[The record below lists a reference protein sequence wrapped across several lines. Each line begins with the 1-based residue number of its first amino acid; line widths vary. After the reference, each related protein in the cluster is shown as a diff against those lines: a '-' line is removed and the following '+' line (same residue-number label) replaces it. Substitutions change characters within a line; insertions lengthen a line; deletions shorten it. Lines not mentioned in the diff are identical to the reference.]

1 MELFKIFGRIALKGQ
16 DQVDRELDQT
26 STNAEK
32 TQEKISKAFSELGKA
47 ILKHNKDVSE
57 SNTST
62 GKSLSQ
68 IAEETGKTV
77 NQLKSEV
84 AKAASEYRK
93 QGMNASD
100 AMKKAYSDIGYVAGE
115 THKKVDKHLDDTKNK
130 SEETKEKMQSVF
142 SSIGNG
148 ALALSKTIGKISL
161 AAASVAATATAAL
174 VKSAVTAYADYEQLV
189 GGVETLFKD
198 SASEVQKYAA
208 NAYQTAGL
216 SANEYMETVT
226 GFSASLLQSLDG
238 DTKAAAEKANVAIT
252 DMSDNANKMGTSM
265 ESIQNAYQ
273 GFAKQ
278 NYTMLDNLKLGYGG
292 TKEEMQRLLEDA
304 EKLSGQ
310 KFDLSSYADIV
321 DAIHVVQKEMGIS
334 GITAEEAAEAV
345 KNGSMTQEEA
355 FNAMGTT
362 AKEAA
367 TTIQGSVNMTK
378 AAWQNLVVG
387 IADDTQDF
395 DVLVNNFVDSV
406 TTAGENILPR
416 VEIALKGVGTLVEKL
431 APVIAKTVP
440 NIVSTTLPSMIKAGT
455 SMIRALLDGLLKAV
469 PELIPCFKDIINQLI
484 EVIVDNLPLIIEAA
498 VTIAGAIVSGL
509 VEALP
514 DILTAGIQLIQ
525 SLAQGLTNGIPNIL
539 STAITIV
546 AKLASTLIQNIPQL
560 VQTGLSLLL
569 GLVQGILQA
578 IPQLLQELPGI
589 ITQMVETI
597 LSCIPLIIECGIELL
612 TSLVDALPQ
621 IIQSIVAVL
630 PQIINGIIETLL
642 GHINEIIQAG
652 IKLLVAL
659 IDALPQIIDTICKAL
674 PQIIEGITGALLDH
688 IGDIIA
694 AGVDLFMALVT
705 NLPQIIANIAG
716 KVPQIIASIV
726 IAIGQC
732 LGEMWEAGKRLM
744 NNLWQG
750 LKDVA
755 PSISSWFK
763 DFLHDLF
770 IQDVNVQVDTS
781 SLKSS
786 ATAKITNKSTSARK
800 HAKGGVVE
808 KGEIALL
815 EGDGAEAVVPL
826 HQNRMWIS
834 RVAQDMKNALD
845 YGQSSS
851 GSKNDN
857 ALLELIYEL
866 LERLPDLI
874 LRGMESLNLKVDKR
888 ELARMI
894 REVTTT

>member
-16 DQVDRELDQT
+16 AETEDGLD
-26 STNAEK
+26 SVA
-32 TQEKISKAFSELGKA
+32 GKA
-47 ILKHNKDVSE
+47 SGVGQALLKGIG
-57 SNTST
+57 TF
-62 GKSLSQ
+62 
-68 IAEETGKTV
+68 
-77 NQLKSEV
+77 
-84 AKAASEYRK
+84 AKW
-93 QGMNASD
+93 G
-100 AMKKAYSDIGYVAGE
+100 
-115 THKKVDKHLDDTKNK
+115 
-130 SEETKEKMQSVF
+130 
-142 SSIGNG
+142 
-148 ALALSKTIGKISL
+148 
-161 AAASVAATATAAL
+161 AAAATAAATATAAL
-174 VKSAVTAYADYEQLV
+174 VKSAVTAYSDYEQLV

-321 DAIHVVQKEMGIS
+321 DAIHVVQTEMGI
-334 GITAEEAAEAV
+334 T
-345 KNGSMTQEEA
+345 
-355 FNAMGTT
+355 GTT

-395 DVLVNNFVDSV
+395 DVLVNNFVESV
-406 TTAGENILPR
+406 TTAGNNILPR

-431 APVIAKTVP
+431 APIIAKTVP

-469 PELIPCFKDIINQLI
+469 PELIPCFKNIVNQLI
-484 EVIVDNLPLIIEAA
+484 SVIVTNLPMILNAA

-514 DILTAGIQLIQ
+514 DILDAGIELIQ
-525 SLAQGLTNGIPNIL
+525 SLAQGLTNGIPTIL

-546 AKLASTLIQNIPQL
+546 SQLASTLIQNVPQI
-560 VQTGLSLLL
+560 VQTGIQLLL
-569 GLVQGILQA
+569 GLANGILQA
-578 IPQLLQELPGI
+578 VPQLLQELPGI
-589 ITQMVETI
+589 ITQMVENI
-597 LSCIPLIIECGIELL
+597 LSSIPMIIECGIELL

-621 IIQSIVAVL
+621 IINTIVSVL
-630 PQIINGIIETLL
+630 PEIISSIIEALL
-642 GHINEIIQAG
+642 SHIDEIIQAG
-652 IKLLVAL
+652 VKLLVAL

-674 PQIIEGITGALLDH
+674 PQIIEAITGALLEHLDDM
-688 IGDIIA
+688 IY
-694 AGVDLFMALVT
+694 AGVDLFMALIT
-705 NLPQIIANIAG
+705 NLAEIKNALASKMPE
-716 KVPQIIASIV
+716 IIASIV
-726 IAIGQC
+726 RAIGEC

-744 NNLWQG
+744 NKLWQG
-750 LKDVA
+750 LKEVA
-755 PSISSWFK
+755 PNIASWFK
-763 DFLHDLF
+763 DFLHNLF

-874 LRGMESLNLKVDKR
+874 LEGMESVNMKVDKR
-888 ELARMI
+888 EFARMVK
-894 REVTTT
+894 EVTAT

>member
-16 DQVDRELDQT
+16 AETEDGLD
-26 STNAEK
+26 SVA
-32 TQEKISKAFSELGKA
+32 GKA
-47 ILKHNKDVSE
+47 SGVGQVLLKGIG
-57 SNTST
+57 TF
-62 GKSLSQ
+62 
-68 IAEETGKTV
+68 
-77 NQLKSEV
+77 
-84 AKAASEYRK
+84 AKW
-93 QGMNASD
+93 G
-100 AMKKAYSDIGYVAGE
+100 
-115 THKKVDKHLDDTKNK
+115 
-130 SEETKEKMQSVF
+130 
-142 SSIGNG
+142 
-148 ALALSKTIGKISL
+148 
-161 AAASVAATATAAL
+161 AAAATAAATATAAL
-174 VKSAVTAYADYEQLV
+174 VKSAVTAYSDYEQLV

-321 DAIHVVQKEMGIS
+321 DAIHVVQTEMGI
-334 GITAEEAAEAV
+334 T
-345 KNGSMTQEEA
+345 
-355 FNAMGTT
+355 GTT

-525 SLAQGLTNGIPNIL
+525 SLAQGLTNGIPTIL

-546 AKLASTLIQNIPQL
+546 SKLASTYLENVPQLIQ
-560 VQTGLSLLL
+560 TGIQLLL
-569 GLVQGILQA
+569 GLVKGILQA
-578 IPQLLQELPGI
+578 VPQLLQELPGI
-589 ITQMVETI
+589 ITQMVENI
-597 LSCIPLIIECGIELL
+597 LSCIPMIIECGIELL

-630 PQIINGIIETLL
+630 PQIISSIIGALL
-642 GHINEIIQAG
+642 SHIDEIIQAG

-659 IDALPQIIDTICKAL
+659 VDALPEIILTICEAL
-674 PQIIEGITGALLDH
+674 PQIIEAITSTLIDH
-688 IGDIIA
+688 LGDIVE
-694 AGVDLFMALVT
+694 AGVELFMALVT
-705 NLPQIIANIAG
+705 NLPQIIVDIAG
-716 KVPQIIASIV
+716 KVPQIIAGIV
-726 IAIGQC
+726 AAIGMS
-732 LGEMWEAGKRLM
+732 LREMVSAGKQIMLK
-744 NNLWQG
+744 LWEG
-750 LKDVA
+750 MKAIAPDIAAWTKEFVKSIFTLNINVGGVA
-755 PSISSWFK
+755 QNIANK
-763 DFLHDLF
+763 AA
-770 IQDVNVQVDTS
+770 Q
-781 SLKSS
+781 
-786 ATAKITNKSTSARK
+786 ATGSGNTGSFTARK

-874 LRGMESLNLKVDKR
+874 LEGIESVNMKVDKR
-888 ELARMI
+888 EFARMVK
-894 REVTTT
+894 EVTAT

>member
-16 DQVDRELDQT
+16 QETEDGLD
-26 STNAEK
+26 SV
-32 TQEKISKAFSELGKA
+32 SGKA
-47 ILKHNKDVSE
+47 SKVGDVFLKGIG
-57 SNTST
+57 T
-62 GKSLSQ
+62 
-68 IAEETGKTV
+68 IAKWG
-77 NQLKSEV
+77 V
-84 AKAASEYRK
+84 A
-93 QGMNASD
+93 
-100 AMKKAYSDIGYVAGE
+100 
-115 THKKVDKHLDDTKNK
+115 T
-130 SEETKEKMQSVF
+130 
-142 SSIGNG
+142 
-148 ALALSKTIGKISL
+148 
-161 AAASVAATATAAL
+161 ASVAATATAAL
-174 VKSAVTAYADYEQLV
+174 VKSAVTAYSDYEQLV

-304 EKLSGQ
+304 EKLSCQ

-321 DAIHVVQKEMGIS
+321 DAIHVVQTEMGI
-334 GITAEEAAEAV
+334 T
-345 KNGSMTQEEA
+345 
-355 FNAMGTT
+355 GTT

-378 AAWQNLVVG
+378 ASWQNLVVG

-395 DVLVNNFVDSV
+395 DVLVNNFVESV
-406 TTAGENILPR
+406 TTAGNNILPR

-469 PELIPCFKDIINQLI
+469 PELIPCFKNIVNQLI
-484 EVIVDNLPLIIEAA
+484 SVIVTNLPMILNAA

-514 DILTAGIQLIQ
+514 DILDAGIELIQ
-525 SLAQGLTNGIPNIL
+525 SLAQGLTNGIPTIL

-546 AKLASTLIQNIPQL
+546 SQLASTLIQNVPQI
-560 VQTGLSLLL
+560 VQTGIQLLL
-569 GLVQGILQA
+569 GLANGILQA
-578 IPQLLQELPGI
+578 VPQLLQELPGI
-589 ITQMVETI
+589 ITQMVENI
-597 LSCIPLIIECGIELL
+597 LSCIPMIIECGIELL

-630 PQIINGIIETLL
+630 PQIINGIIEALL
-642 GHINEIIQAG
+642 GHIDEIIQAG

-674 PQIIEGITGALLDH
+674 PQIIEAITGALLEHLDDM
-688 IGDIIA
+688 IY
-694 AGVDLFMALVT
+694 AGVDLFMALIT
-705 NLPQIIANIAG
+705 NLAEIKNALASKMPE
-716 KVPQIIASIV
+716 IIASIV
-726 IAIGQC
+726 RAIGEC

-744 NNLWQG
+744 NKLWQG
-750 LKDVA
+750 LKEVA
-755 PSISSWFK
+755 PNIASWFK
-763 DFLHDLF
+763 DFLHNLF

-874 LRGMESLNLKVDKR
+874 LEGMESVNMKVDKR
-888 ELARMI
+888 EFARMVK
-894 REVTTT
+894 EVTAT

>member
-16 DQVDRELDQT
+16 AETEDGLD
-26 STNAEK
+26 SVA
-32 TQEKISKAFSELGKA
+32 GKA
-47 ILKHNKDVSE
+47 SGVGQALLKGIG
-57 SNTST
+57 TF
-62 GKSLSQ
+62 
-68 IAEETGKTV
+68 
-77 NQLKSEV
+77 
-84 AKAASEYRK
+84 AKW
-93 QGMNASD
+93 G
-100 AMKKAYSDIGYVAGE
+100 
-115 THKKVDKHLDDTKNK
+115 
-130 SEETKEKMQSVF
+130 
-142 SSIGNG
+142 
-148 ALALSKTIGKISL
+148 
-161 AAASVAATATAAL
+161 AAAATAAATATAAL
-174 VKSAVTAYADYEQLV
+174 VKSAVTAYSDYEQLV

-198 SASEVQKYAA
+198 SASEVQKYAT

-321 DAIHVVQKEMGIS
+321 DAIHVVQTEMGI
-334 GITAEEAAEAV
+334 T
-345 KNGSMTQEEA
+345 
-355 FNAMGTT
+355 GTT

-395 DVLVNNFVDSV
+395 DVLVNNFVESV
-406 TTAGENILPR
+406 TTAGNNILPR

-514 DILTAGIQLIQ
+514 DILDAGIELIQ
-525 SLAQGLTNGIPNIL
+525 SLAQGLTNGIPTIL

-546 AKLASTLIQNIPQL
+546 SQLASTLIRNVPQI
-560 VQTGLSLLL
+560 VQTGIQLLL
-569 GLVQGILQA
+569 GLANGILQA
-578 IPQLLQELPGI
+578 VPQLLQELPGI
-589 ITQMVETI
+589 ITQMVENI
-597 LSCIPLIIECGIELL
+597 LSCIPMIIECGIELL

-630 PQIINGIIETLL
+630 PQIISSIIEALL
-642 GHINEIIQAG
+642 SHIDEIIQAG

-688 IGDIIA
+688 IDDIIA
-694 AGVDLFMALVT
+694 AGVELFMALVT
-705 NLPQIIANIAG
+705 NLPQIIVSIAG
-716 KVPQIIASIV
+716 KVPQIITGIV
-726 IAIGQC
+726 SAIGQC

-744 NNLWQG
+744 NKLWEG
-750 LKDVA
+750 MKAIAPDIAAWTKEFVKSIFTLNINVGGVA
-755 PSISSWFK
+755 QNIANK
-763 DFLHDLF
+763 AA
-770 IQDVNVQVDTS
+770 Q
-781 SLKSS
+781 
-786 ATAKITNKSTSARK
+786 ATGSGNTGSFTARK

-874 LRGMESLNLKVDKR
+874 LEGMESVNMKVDKR
-888 ELARMI
+888 EFARMVK
-894 REVTTT
+894 EVTAT

>member
-16 DQVDRELDQT
+16 AETEDGLD
-26 STNAEK
+26 SVA
-32 TQEKISKAFSELGKA
+32 GKA
-47 ILKHNKDVSE
+47 SGVGQALLKGIG
-57 SNTST
+57 TF
-62 GKSLSQ
+62 
-68 IAEETGKTV
+68 
-77 NQLKSEV
+77 
-84 AKAASEYRK
+84 AKW
-93 QGMNASD
+93 G
-100 AMKKAYSDIGYVAGE
+100 
-115 THKKVDKHLDDTKNK
+115 
-130 SEETKEKMQSVF
+130 
-142 SSIGNG
+142 
-148 ALALSKTIGKISL
+148 
-161 AAASVAATATAAL
+161 AAAATAAATATAAL
-174 VKSAVTAYADYEQLV
+174 VKSAVTAYSDYEQLV

-208 NAYQTAGL
+208 NAYQTAGK

-252 DMSDNANKMGTSM
+252 DMSDNVNKMGTSM

-321 DAIHVVQKEMGIS
+321 DAIHVVQTEMGI
-334 GITAEEAAEAV
+334 T
-345 KNGSMTQEEA
+345 
-355 FNAMGTT
+355 GTT

-367 TTIQGSVNMTK
+367 TTIHGSVNMTK

-469 PELIPCFKDIINQLI
+469 PELIPCFKNIVNQLI
-484 EVIVDNLPLIIEAA
+484 SVIVTNLPMILNAA

-514 DILTAGIQLIQ
+514 DILDAGIELIQ
-525 SLAQGLTNGIPNIL
+525 SLAQGLTNGIPTIL

-546 AKLASTLIQNIPQL
+546 SQLASTLIQNVPQI
-560 VQTGLSLLL
+560 VQTGIQLLL
-569 GLVQGILQA
+569 GLVNGILQA
-578 IPQLLQELPGI
+578 VPQLLQELPGI
-589 ITQMVETI
+589 ITQVVNNL
-597 LSCIPLIIECGIELL
+597 LSCIPMIIECGIELL

-630 PQIINGIIETLL
+630 PQIISSIIEALL
-642 GHINEIIQAG
+642 SHIDEIIQSG

-674 PQIIEGITGALLDH
+674 PQIIEAITGALLEHLDDM
-688 IGDIIA
+688 IY
-694 AGVDLFMALVT
+694 AGVDLFMALIT
-705 NLPQIIANIAG
+705 NLAEIKNALASKMPE
-716 KVPQIIASIV
+716 IIASIV
-726 IAIGQC
+726 RAIGEC

-744 NNLWQG
+744 NKLWQG
-750 LKDVA
+750 LKEVA
-755 PSISSWFK
+755 PNIASWFK
-763 DFLHDLF
+763 DFLHNLF

-874 LRGMESLNLKVDKR
+874 LEGMESVNMKVDKR
-888 ELARMI
+888 EFARMVK
-894 REVTTT
+894 EVTAT

>member
-16 DQVDRELDQT
+16 QETEDGLD
-26 STNAEK
+26 SV
-32 TQEKISKAFSELGKA
+32 SGKA
-47 ILKHNKDVSE
+47 SKVGDVFLKGIG
-57 SNTST
+57 T
-62 GKSLSQ
+62 
-68 IAEETGKTV
+68 IAKWGV
-77 NQLKSEV
+77 
-84 AKAASEYRK
+84 
-93 QGMNASD
+93 
-100 AMKKAYSDIGYVAGE
+100 
-115 THKKVDKHLDDTKNK
+115 
-130 SEETKEKMQSVF
+130 
-142 SSIGNG
+142 
-148 ALALSKTIGKISL
+148 

-174 VKSAVTAYADYEQLV
+174 VKSAVTAYSDYEQLV

-321 DAIHVVQKEMGIS
+321 DAIHVVQTEMGI
-334 GITAEEAAEAV
+334 T
-345 KNGSMTQEEA
+345 
-355 FNAMGTT
+355 GTT

-387 IADDTQDF
+387 IADDTQNF
-395 DVLVNNFVDSV
+395 DVLVNNFVESV
-406 TTAGENILPR
+406 TTAGNNILPR

-431 APVIAKTVP
+431 APIIAKTVP

-469 PELIPCFKDIINQLI
+469 PELIPCFKNIVNQLI
-484 EVIVDNLPLIIEAA
+484 SVIVTNLPMILNAA

-514 DILTAGIQLIQ
+514 DILDAGIELIQ
-525 SLAQGLTNGIPNIL
+525 SLAQGLTTGIPTIL

-546 AKLASTLIQNIPQL
+546 SQLASTLIQNVPQI
-560 VQTGLSLLL
+560 VQTGIQLLL
-569 GLVQGILQA
+569 GLANGILQA
-578 IPQLLQELPGI
+578 VPQLLQELPGI
-589 ITQMVETI
+589 ITQMVENI
-597 LSCIPLIIECGIELL
+597 LSCIPMIIECGIELL

-630 PQIINGIIETLL
+630 PQIINGIIEALL
-642 GHINEIIQAG
+642 GHIDEIIQAG

-674 PQIIEGITGALLDH
+674 PQIIEAITGALLEHLDDM
-688 IGDIIA
+688 IY
-694 AGVDLFMALVT
+694 AGVDLFMALIT
-705 NLPQIIANIAG
+705 NLAEIKNALASKMPE
-716 KVPQIIASIV
+716 IIASIV
-726 IAIGQC
+726 RAIGEC

-744 NNLWQG
+744 NKLWQG
-750 LKDVA
+750 LKEVA
-755 PSISSWFK
+755 PNIASWFK
-763 DFLHDLF
+763 DFLHNLF

-874 LRGMESLNLKVDKR
+874 LEGMESVNMKVDKR
-888 ELARMI
+888 EFARMVK
-894 REVTTT
+894 EVTAT

>member
-16 DQVDRELDQT
+16 EETEDGLD
-26 STNAEK
+26 SVA
-32 TQEKISKAFSELGKA
+32 GKA
-47 ILKHNKDVSE
+47 SGVGQALLKGIG
-57 SNTST
+57 TF
-62 GKSLSQ
+62 
-68 IAEETGKTV
+68 
-77 NQLKSEV
+77 
-84 AKAASEYRK
+84 AKW
-93 QGMNASD
+93 G
-100 AMKKAYSDIGYVAGE
+100 
-115 THKKVDKHLDDTKNK
+115 
-130 SEETKEKMQSVF
+130 
-142 SSIGNG
+142 
-148 ALALSKTIGKISL
+148 
-161 AAASVAATATAAL
+161 AAAATAAATATAAL
-174 VKSAVTAYADYEQLV
+174 VKSAVTAYSDYEQLV

-321 DAIHVVQKEMGIS
+321 DAIHVVQTEMGI
-334 GITAEEAAEAV
+334 T
-345 KNGSMTQEEA
+345 
-355 FNAMGTT
+355 GTT

-395 DVLVNNFVDSV
+395 DVLVNNFVESV
-406 TTAGENILPR
+406 TTAGNNILPR

-431 APVIAKTVP
+431 APIVAKTVP

-469 PELIPCFKDIINQLI
+469 PELIPCFKNIVNQLI
-484 EVIVDNLPLIIEAA
+484 SVIVTNLPMILNAA

-514 DILTAGIQLIQ
+514 DILDAGIELIQ
-525 SLAQGLTNGIPNIL
+525 SLAQGLTNGIPTIL

-546 AKLASTLIQNIPQL
+546 SQLASTLIQNVPQI
-560 VQTGLSLLL
+560 VQTGIQLLL
-569 GLVQGILQA
+569 GLANGILQA
-578 IPQLLQELPGI
+578 VPQLLQELPGI
-589 ITQMVETI
+589 ITQMVENI
-597 LSCIPLIIECGIELL
+597 LSCIPMIIECGIELL

-621 IIQSIVAVL
+621 IIDTIVSVL
-630 PQIINGIIETLL
+630 PEIISSIIEALL
-642 GHINEIIQAG
+642 SHIDEIIQAG
-652 IKLLVAL
+652 VKLLVAL

-674 PQIIEGITGALLDH
+674 PQIIEAITGALLEHLDDM
-688 IGDIIA
+688 IY
-694 AGVDLFMALVT
+694 AGVDLFMALIT
-705 NLPQIIANIAG
+705 NLAEIKNALASKMPE
-716 KVPQIIASIV
+716 IIASIV
-726 IAIGQC
+726 RAIGEC
-732 LGEMWEAGKRLM
+732 LGEMWEVGKRLM
-744 NNLWQG
+744 NKLWQG
-750 LKDVA
+750 LKEVA
-755 PSISSWFK
+755 PNIASWFK
-763 DFLHDLF
+763 DFLHNLF

-786 ATAKITNKSTSARK
+786 TTAKITNKSTSARK

-874 LRGMESLNLKVDKR
+874 LEGMESVNMKVDKR
-888 ELARMI
+888 EFARMVK
-894 REVTTT
+894 EVTAT

>member
-16 DQVDRELDQT
+16 QETEDGLD
-26 STNAEK
+26 SV
-32 TQEKISKAFSELGKA
+32 SGKA
-47 ILKHNKDVSE
+47 SKVGDVFLKGIG
-57 SNTST
+57 T
-62 GKSLSQ
+62 
-68 IAEETGKTV
+68 IAKWG
-77 NQLKSEV
+77 V
-84 AKAASEYRK
+84 A
-93 QGMNASD
+93 
-100 AMKKAYSDIGYVAGE
+100 
-115 THKKVDKHLDDTKNK
+115 T
-130 SEETKEKMQSVF
+130 
-142 SSIGNG
+142 
-148 ALALSKTIGKISL
+148 
-161 AAASVAATATAAL
+161 ASVAATATAAL
-174 VKSAVTAYADYEQLV
+174 VKSAVTAYSDYEQLV

-321 DAIHVVQKEMGIS
+321 DAIHVVQTEMGI
-334 GITAEEAAEAV
+334 T
-345 KNGSMTQEEA
+345 
-355 FNAMGTT
+355 GTT

-378 AAWQNLVVG
+378 AAWKNLVVG

-469 PELIPCFKDIINQLI
+469 PELIPCFKNIVNQLI
-484 EVIVDNLPLIIEAA
+484 SVIVTNLPMILNAA

-514 DILTAGIQLIQ
+514 DILDAGIELIQ
-525 SLAQGLTNGIPNIL
+525 SLAQGLTNGIPTIL

-546 AKLASTLIQNIPQL
+546 SQLASTLIQNVPQI
-560 VQTGLSLLL
+560 VQTGIQLLL
-569 GLVQGILQA
+569 GLANGILQA
-578 IPQLLQELPGI
+578 VPQLLQELPGI
-589 ITQMVETI
+589 ITQMVENI
-597 LSCIPLIIECGIELL
+597 LSCIPMIIECGIELL

-621 IIQSIVAVL
+621 IIDTIVSVL
-630 PQIINGIIETLL
+630 PEIISSIIEALL
-642 GHINEIIQAG
+642 SHIDEIIQAG
-652 IKLLVAL
+652 VKLLVAL

-674 PQIIEGITGALLDH
+674 PQIIEAITGALLEHLDDM
-688 IGDIIA
+688 IY
-694 AGVDLFMALVT
+694 AGVDLFMALIT
-705 NLPQIIANIAG
+705 NLAEIKNALASKMPE
-716 KVPQIIASIV
+716 IIASIV
-726 IAIGQC
+726 RAIGEC

-744 NNLWQG
+744 NKLWQG
-750 LKDVA
+750 LKEVA
-755 PSISSWFK
+755 PNIASWFK
-763 DFLHDLF
+763 DFLHNLF

-845 YGQSSS
+845 YCQSSS

-874 LRGMESLNLKVDKR
+874 LEGMESVNMKVDKR
-888 ELARMI
+888 EFARMVK
-894 REVTTT
+894 EVTAT

>member
-16 DQVDRELDQT
+16 AETEDGLD
-26 STNAEK
+26 SVA
-32 TQEKISKAFSELGKA
+32 GKA
-47 ILKHNKDVSE
+47 SGVGQALLKGIG
-57 SNTST
+57 TF
-62 GKSLSQ
+62 
-68 IAEETGKTV
+68 
-77 NQLKSEV
+77 
-84 AKAASEYRK
+84 AKW
-93 QGMNASD
+93 G
-100 AMKKAYSDIGYVAGE
+100 
-115 THKKVDKHLDDTKNK
+115 
-130 SEETKEKMQSVF
+130 
-142 SSIGNG
+142 
-148 ALALSKTIGKISL
+148 
-161 AAASVAATATAAL
+161 AAAATAAATATAAL
-174 VKSAVTAYADYEQLV
+174 VKSAVTAYSDYEQLV

-321 DAIHVVQKEMGIS
+321 DAIHVVQTEMGI
-334 GITAEEAAEAV
+334 T
-345 KNGSMTQEEA
+345 
-355 FNAMGTT
+355 GTT

-395 DVLVNNFVDSV
+395 DVLVNNFVESV
-406 TTAGENILPR
+406 TTAGNNILPR

-431 APVIAKTVP
+431 APIVAKTVP

-469 PELIPCFKDIINQLI
+469 PELIPCFKDIIIQLI

-498 VTIAGAIVSGL
+498 VTIAGVIVSGL

-525 SLAQGLTNGIPNIL
+525 SLAQGLTNGIPTIL

-546 AKLASTLIQNIPQL
+546 SKLASTYLENVPQLIQ
-560 VQTGLSLLL
+560 TGIQLLL
-569 GLVQGILQA
+569 GLVKGILQA
-578 IPQLLQELPGI
+578 VPQLLQELPGI
-589 ITQMVETI
+589 ITQMVENI
-597 LSCIPLIIECGIELL
+597 LSCIPMIIECGIELL

-630 PQIINGIIETLL
+630 PKIINGIIEALL
-642 GHINEIIQAG
+642 GHIDEIIQAG

-674 PQIIEGITGALLDH
+674 PQIIEGITGALIDH
-688 IGDIIA
+688 IDDIIA
-694 AGVDLFMALVT
+694 AGVELFMALVT
-705 NLPQIIANIAG
+705 NLPQIIVSIAG
-716 KVPQIIASIV
+716 KVPQIITGIV
-726 IAIGQC
+726 SAIGQC

-744 NNLWQG
+744 NKLWEG
-750 LKDVA
+750 MKAIAPDIAAWTKEFVKSIFTLNINVGGVA
-755 PSISSWFK
+755 QNIANK
-763 DFLHDLF
+763 AA
-770 IQDVNVQVDTS
+770 Q
-781 SLKSS
+781 
-786 ATAKITNKSTSARK
+786 ATGSGNTGSFTARK

-874 LRGMESLNLKVDKR
+874 LEGMESVNMKVDKR
-888 ELARMI
+888 EFARMVK
-894 REVTTT
+894 EVTAT

>member
-16 DQVDRELDQT
+16 AETEDGLD
-26 STNAEK
+26 SVA
-32 TQEKISKAFSELGKA
+32 GKA
-47 ILKHNKDVSE
+47 SGVGQALLKGIG
-57 SNTST
+57 TF
-62 GKSLSQ
+62 
-68 IAEETGKTV
+68 
-77 NQLKSEV
+77 
-84 AKAASEYRK
+84 AKW
-93 QGMNASD
+93 G
-100 AMKKAYSDIGYVAGE
+100 
-115 THKKVDKHLDDTKNK
+115 
-130 SEETKEKMQSVF
+130 
-142 SSIGNG
+142 
-148 ALALSKTIGKISL
+148 
-161 AAASVAATATAAL
+161 AAAATAAATATAAL
-174 VKSAVTAYADYEQLV
+174 VKSAVTAYSDYEQLV

-321 DAIHVVQKEMGIS
+321 DAIHVVQTEMGI
-334 GITAEEAAEAV
+334 T
-345 KNGSMTQEEA
+345 
-355 FNAMGTT
+355 GTT

-395 DVLVNNFVDSV
+395 DGLVNNFVESV
-406 TTAGENILPR
+406 TTAGNNILPR

-431 APVIAKTVP
+431 APIVAKTVP

-525 SLAQGLTNGIPNIL
+525 SLAQGLTNGIPTIL

-546 AKLASTLIQNIPQL
+546 SKLASTYLENVPQLIQ
-560 VQTGLSLLL
+560 TGIQLLL
-569 GLVQGILQA
+569 GLVKGILQA
-578 IPQLLQELPGI
+578 VPQLLQELPGI
-589 ITQMVETI
+589 ITQMVENI
-597 LSCIPLIIECGIELL
+597 LSCIPMIIECGIELL

-630 PQIINGIIETLL
+630 PQIINGIIEALL
-642 GHINEIIQAG
+642 GHIDEIIQAG

-674 PQIIEGITGALLDH
+674 PQIIEGITGALIDH
-688 IGDIIA
+688 IDDIIA
-694 AGVDLFMALVT
+694 AGVELFMALVT
-705 NLPQIIANIAG
+705 NLPQIIVSIAG
-716 KVPQIIASIV
+716 KVPQIITGIV
-726 IAIGQC
+726 SAIGQC

-744 NNLWQG
+744 NKLWEG
-750 LKDVA
+750 MKAIAPDIAAWTKEFVKSIFTLNINVGGVA
-755 PSISSWFK
+755 QNIANK
-763 DFLHDLF
+763 AA
-770 IQDVNVQVDTS
+770 Q
-781 SLKSS
+781 
-786 ATAKITNKSTSARK
+786 ATGSGNTGSFTARK

-874 LRGMESLNLKVDKR
+874 LEGMESVNMKVDKR
-888 ELARMI
+888 EFARMVK
-894 REVTTT
+894 EVTAT

>member
-16 DQVDRELDQT
+16 AETEDGLD
-26 STNAEK
+26 SVA
-32 TQEKISKAFSELGKA
+32 GKA
-47 ILKHNKDVSE
+47 SGVGQALLKGIG
-57 SNTST
+57 TF
-62 GKSLSQ
+62 
-68 IAEETGKTV
+68 
-77 NQLKSEV
+77 
-84 AKAASEYRK
+84 AKW
-93 QGMNASD
+93 G
-100 AMKKAYSDIGYVAGE
+100 
-115 THKKVDKHLDDTKNK
+115 
-130 SEETKEKMQSVF
+130 
-142 SSIGNG
+142 
-148 ALALSKTIGKISL
+148 
-161 AAASVAATATAAL
+161 AAAATAAATATAAL
-174 VKSAVTAYADYEQLV
+174 VKSAVTAYSDYEQLV

-216 SANEYMETVT
+216 SANEYMKTVT

-321 DAIHVVQKEMGIS
+321 DAIHVVQTEMGI
-334 GITAEEAAEAV
+334 T
-345 KNGSMTQEEA
+345 
-355 FNAMGTT
+355 GTT

-395 DVLVNNFVDSV
+395 DVLVNNFVESV
-406 TTAGENILPR
+406 TTAGNNILPR

-431 APVIAKTVP
+431 APIIAKTVP

-525 SLAQGLTNGIPNIL
+525 SLAQGLTNGIPTIL

-546 AKLASTLIQNIPQL
+546 SKLASTYLENVPQLIQ
-560 VQTGLSLLL
+560 TGIQLLL
-569 GLVQGILQA
+569 GLVKGILQA
-578 IPQLLQELPGI
+578 VPQLLQELPGI
-589 ITQMVETI
+589 ITQMVENI
-597 LSCIPLIIECGIELL
+597 LSCIPMIIECGIELL

-630 PQIINGIIETLL
+630 PQIINGIIEALL
-642 GHINEIIQAG
+642 GHIDEIIQAG

-674 PQIIEGITGALLDH
+674 PQIIEGITGALIDH
-688 IGDIIA
+688 IDDIIA
-694 AGVDLFMALVT
+694 AGVELFMALVT
-705 NLPQIIANIAG
+705 NLPQIIVSIAG
-716 KVPQIIASIV
+716 KVPQIITGIV
-726 IAIGQC
+726 SAIGQC

-744 NNLWQG
+744 NKLWEG
-750 LKDVA
+750 MKAIAPDIAAWTKEFVKSIFTLNINVGGVA
-755 PSISSWFK
+755 QNIANK
-763 DFLHDLF
+763 AA
-770 IQDVNVQVDTS
+770 Q
-781 SLKSS
+781 
-786 ATAKITNKSTSARK
+786 ATGSGNTGSFTARK

-874 LRGMESLNLKVDKR
+874 LEGMESVNMKVDKR
-888 ELARMI
+888 EFARMVK
-894 REVTTT
+894 EVTAT

>member
-16 DQVDRELDQT
+16 AETEDGLD
-26 STNAEK
+26 SVA
-32 TQEKISKAFSELGKA
+32 GKA
-47 ILKHNKDVSE
+47 SGVGQALLKGIG
-57 SNTST
+57 TF
-62 GKSLSQ
+62 
-68 IAEETGKTV
+68 
-77 NQLKSEV
+77 
-84 AKAASEYRK
+84 AKW
-93 QGMNASD
+93 G
-100 AMKKAYSDIGYVAGE
+100 
-115 THKKVDKHLDDTKNK
+115 
-130 SEETKEKMQSVF
+130 
-142 SSIGNG
+142 
-148 ALALSKTIGKISL
+148 
-161 AAASVAATATAAL
+161 AAAATAAATATAAL
-174 VKSAVTAYADYEQLV
+174 VKSAVTAYSDYEQLV

-216 SANEYMETVT
+216 FANEYMETVT

-321 DAIHVVQKEMGIS
+321 DAIHVVQTEMGI
-334 GITAEEAAEAV
+334 T
-345 KNGSMTQEEA
+345 
-355 FNAMGTT
+355 GTT

-395 DVLVNNFVDSV
+395 DGLVNNFVESV
-406 TTAGENILPR
+406 TTAGNNILPR

-431 APVIAKTVP
+431 APIVAKTVP

-469 PELIPCFKDIINQLI
+469 PELIPCFKNIVNQLI
-484 EVIVDNLPLIIEAA
+484 SVIVTNLPMILNAA

-514 DILTAGIQLIQ
+514 DILDAGIELIQ
-525 SLAQGLTNGIPNIL
+525 SLAQGLTNGIPTIL

-546 AKLASTLIQNIPQL
+546 SQLASTLIQNVPQI
-560 VQTGLSLLL
+560 VQTGIQLLL
-569 GLVQGILQA
+569 GLVNGILQA
-578 IPQLLQELPGI
+578 VPQLLQELPGI
-589 ITQMVETI
+589 ITQVVNNL
-597 LSCIPLIIECGIELL
+597 LSCIPMIIECGIELL
-612 TSLVDALPQ
+612 TSLVDALPE
-621 IIQSIVAVL
+621 IIQTIVAVL
-630 PQIINGIIETLL
+630 PEIILSIIEALL
-642 GHINEIIQAG
+642 SHIDEIIQAG
-652 IKLLVAL
+652 VKLLVAL

-674 PQIIEGITGALLDH
+674 PQIIEAITGALLEHLDDM
-688 IGDIIA
+688 IY
-694 AGVDLFMALVT
+694 AGVDLFMALIT
-705 NLPQIIANIAG
+705 NLAEIKNALASKMPE
-716 KVPQIIASIV
+716 IIASIV
-726 IAIGQC
+726 RAIGEC

-744 NNLWQG
+744 NKLWQG
-750 LKDVA
+750 LKEVA
-755 PSISSWFK
+755 PNIASWFK
-763 DFLHDLF
+763 DFLHNLF

-874 LRGMESLNLKVDKR
+874 LEGMESVNMKVDKR
-888 ELARMI
+888 EFARMVK
-894 REVTTT
+894 EVTAT

>member
-16 DQVDRELDQT
+16 QETEDGLD
-26 STNAEK
+26 SV
-32 TQEKISKAFSELGKA
+32 SGKA
-47 ILKHNKDVSE
+47 SKVGDVFLKGIG
-57 SNTST
+57 T
-62 GKSLSQ
+62 
-68 IAEETGKTV
+68 IAKWG
-77 NQLKSEV
+77 
-84 AKAASEYRK
+84 
-93 QGMNASD
+93 
-100 AMKKAYSDIGYVAGE
+100 
-115 THKKVDKHLDDTKNK
+115 
-130 SEETKEKMQSVF
+130 
-142 SSIGNG
+142 
-148 ALALSKTIGKISL
+148 
-161 AAASVAATATAAL
+161 AAAAATAATATAAL

-198 SASEVQKYAA
+198 SAGEVQKYAA

-321 DAIHVVQKEMGIS
+321 DAIHVVQTEMGI
-334 GITAEEAAEAV
+334 T
-345 KNGSMTQEEA
+345 
-355 FNAMGTT
+355 GTT

-395 DVLVNNFVDSV
+395 DVLVNNFVESV
-406 TTAGENILPR
+406 TTAGNNILPR

-469 PELIPCFKDIINQLI
+469 PELIPCFKNIVNQLI
-484 EVIVDNLPLIIEAA
+484 SVIVTNLPMILNAA

-514 DILTAGIQLIQ
+514 DILDAGIELIQ
-525 SLAQGLTNGIPNIL
+525 SLAQGLTTGIPTIL

-546 AKLASTLIQNIPQL
+546 SQLASTLIQNVPQI
-560 VQTGLSLLL
+560 VQTGIQLLL
-569 GLVQGILQA
+569 GLANGILQA
-578 IPQLLQELPGI
+578 VPQLLQELPGI
-589 ITQMVETI
+589 ITQMVENI
-597 LSCIPLIIECGIELL
+597 LSCIPMIIECGIELL

-630 PQIINGIIETLL
+630 PQIINGIIEALL
-642 GHINEIIQAG
+642 GHIDEIIQAG

-674 PQIIEGITGALLDH
+674 PQIIEAITGALLEHLDDM
-688 IGDIIA
+688 IY
-694 AGVDLFMALVT
+694 AGVDLFMALIT
-705 NLPQIIANIAG
+705 NLAEIKNALASKMPE
-716 KVPQIIASIV
+716 IIASIV
-726 IAIGQC
+726 RAIGEC

-744 NNLWQG
+744 NKLWQG
-750 LKDVA
+750 LKEVA
-755 PSISSWFK
+755 PNIASWFK
-763 DFLHDLF
+763 DFLHNLF

-874 LRGMESLNLKVDKR
+874 LEGMESVNMKVDKR
-888 ELARMI
+888 EFARMVK
-894 REVTTT
+894 EVTAT

>member
-16 DQVDRELDQT
+16 EEAEDGLD
-26 STNAEK
+26 SVA
-32 TQEKISKAFSELGKA
+32 GKA
-47 ILKHNKDVSE
+47 SGVGQALLKGIG
-57 SNTST
+57 TF
-62 GKSLSQ
+62 
-68 IAEETGKTV
+68 
-77 NQLKSEV
+77 
-84 AKAASEYRK
+84 AKW
-93 QGMNASD
+93 G
-100 AMKKAYSDIGYVAGE
+100 
-115 THKKVDKHLDDTKNK
+115 
-130 SEETKEKMQSVF
+130 
-142 SSIGNG
+142 
-148 ALALSKTIGKISL
+148 
-161 AAASVAATATAAL
+161 AAAATAAATATAAL
-174 VKSAVTAYADYEQLV
+174 VKSAVTAYSDYEQLV

-198 SASEVQKYAA
+198 SAGEVQKYAA

-321 DAIHVVQKEMGIS
+321 DAIHVVQTEMGI
-334 GITAEEAAEAV
+334 T
-345 KNGSMTQEEA
+345 
-355 FNAMGTT
+355 GTT

-378 AAWQNLVVG
+378 AAWKNLVVG

-469 PELIPCFKDIINQLI
+469 PELIPCFKNIVNQLI
-484 EVIVDNLPLIIEAA
+484 SVIVTNLPMILNAA

-514 DILTAGIQLIQ
+514 DILDAGIELIQ
-525 SLAQGLTNGIPNIL
+525 SLAQGLTNGIPTIL

-546 AKLASTLIQNIPQL
+546 SQLASTLIQNVPQI
-560 VQTGLSLLL
+560 VQTGIQLLL
-569 GLVQGILQA
+569 GLANGILQA
-578 IPQLLQELPGI
+578 VPQLLQELPGI
-589 ITQMVETI
+589 ITQMVENI
-597 LSCIPLIIECGIELL
+597 LSCIPMIIECGIELL

-621 IIQSIVAVL
+621 IIDTIVSVL
-630 PQIINGIIETLL
+630 PEIISSIIEALL
-642 GHINEIIQAG
+642 SHIDEIIQAG
-652 IKLLVAL
+652 VKLLVAL

-674 PQIIEGITGALLDH
+674 PQIIEAITGALLEHLDDM
-688 IGDIIA
+688 IY
-694 AGVDLFMALVT
+694 AGVDLFMALIT
-705 NLPQIIANIAG
+705 NLAEIKNALASKMPE
-716 KVPQIIASIV
+716 IIASIV
-726 IAIGQC
+726 RAIGEC

-744 NNLWQG
+744 NKLWQG
-750 LKDVA
+750 LKEVA
-755 PSISSWFK
+755 PNIASWFK
-763 DFLHDLF
+763 DFLHNLF

-845 YGQSSS
+845 YCQSSS

-874 LRGMESLNLKVDKR
+874 LEGMESVNMKVDKR
-888 ELARMI
+888 EFARMVK
-894 REVTTT
+894 EVTAT

>member
-16 DQVDRELDQT
+16 QETEDGLD
-26 STNAEK
+26 SV
-32 TQEKISKAFSELGKA
+32 SGKA
-47 ILKHNKDVSE
+47 SKVGDVFLKGIG
-57 SNTST
+57 T
-62 GKSLSQ
+62 
-68 IAEETGKTV
+68 IAKWG
-77 NQLKSEV
+77 V
-84 AKAASEYRK
+84 A
-93 QGMNASD
+93 
-100 AMKKAYSDIGYVAGE
+100 
-115 THKKVDKHLDDTKNK
+115 T
-130 SEETKEKMQSVF
+130 
-142 SSIGNG
+142 
-148 ALALSKTIGKISL
+148 
-161 AAASVAATATAAL
+161 ASVAATATAAL
-174 VKSAVTAYADYEQLV
+174 VKSAVTAYSDYEQLV

-304 EKLSGQ
+304 EKLSCQ

-321 DAIHVVQKEMGIS
+321 DAIHVVQTEMGI
-334 GITAEEAAEAV
+334 T
-345 KNGSMTQEEA
+345 
-355 FNAMGTT
+355 GTT

-395 DVLVNNFVDSV
+395 DVLVNNFVESV
-406 TTAGENILPR
+406 TTAGNNILPR

-431 APVIAKTVP
+431 APIIAKTVP

-525 SLAQGLTNGIPNIL
+525 SLAQGLTNGIPTIL

-546 AKLASTLIQNIPQL
+546 SQLASTLIQNVPQI
-560 VQTGLSLLL
+560 VQTGIQLLL
-569 GLVQGILQA
+569 GLANGILQA
-578 IPQLLQELPGI
+578 VPQLLQELPGI
-589 ITQMVETI
+589 ITQMVENI
-597 LSCIPLIIECGIELL
+597 LSCIPMIIECGIELL

-630 PQIINGIIETLL
+630 PQIISSIIEALL
-642 GHINEIIQAG
+642 SHIDDIIQAG

-688 IGDIIA
+688 IDDIIA
-694 AGVDLFMALVT
+694 AGVELFMALVT
-705 NLPQIIANIAG
+705 NLPQIIVSIAG
-716 KVPQIIASIV
+716 KVPQIITGIV
-726 IAIGQC
+726 SAIGQC

-744 NNLWQG
+744 NKLWEG
-750 LKDVA
+750 MKAIAPDIAAWTKEFVKSIFTLNINVGGVA
-755 PSISSWFK
+755 QNIANK
-763 DFLHDLF
+763 AA
-770 IQDVNVQVDTS
+770 Q
-781 SLKSS
+781 
-786 ATAKITNKSTSARK
+786 ATGSGNTGSFTARK

-874 LRGMESLNLKVDKR
+874 LEGMESVNMKVDKR
-888 ELARMI
+888 EFARMVK
-894 REVTTT
+894 EVTAT

>member
-16 DQVDRELDQT
+16 EEAEDGLD
-26 STNAEK
+26 SVA
-32 TQEKISKAFSELGKA
+32 GKA
-47 ILKHNKDVSE
+47 SGVGQALLKGIG
-57 SNTST
+57 TF
-62 GKSLSQ
+62 
-68 IAEETGKTV
+68 
-77 NQLKSEV
+77 
-84 AKAASEYRK
+84 AKW
-93 QGMNASD
+93 G
-100 AMKKAYSDIGYVAGE
+100 
-115 THKKVDKHLDDTKNK
+115 
-130 SEETKEKMQSVF
+130 
-142 SSIGNG
+142 
-148 ALALSKTIGKISL
+148 
-161 AAASVAATATAAL
+161 AAAATAAATATAAL
-174 VKSAVTAYADYEQLV
+174 VKSAVTAYSDYEQLV

-321 DAIHVVQKEMGIS
+321 DAIHVVQTEMGI
-334 GITAEEAAEAV
+334 T
-345 KNGSMTQEEA
+345 
-355 FNAMGTT
+355 GTT

-469 PELIPCFKDIINQLI
+469 PELIPCFKNIVNQLI
-484 EVIVDNLPLIIEAA
+484 SVIVTNLPMILNAA

-514 DILTAGIQLIQ
+514 DILDAGIELIQ
-525 SLAQGLTNGIPNIL
+525 SLAQGLTNGIPTIL

-546 AKLASTLIQNIPQL
+546 SQLASTLIQNVPQI
-560 VQTGLSLLL
+560 VQTGIQLLL
-569 GLVQGILQA
+569 GLANGILQA
-578 IPQLLQELPGI
+578 VPQLLQELPGI
-589 ITQMVETI
+589 ITQMVENI
-597 LSCIPLIIECGIELL
+597 LSCIPMIIECGIELL

-621 IIQSIVAVL
+621 IIDTIVSVL
-630 PQIINGIIETLL
+630 PEIISSIIEALL
-642 GHINEIIQAG
+642 SHIDEIIQAG
-652 IKLLVAL
+652 VKLLVAL

-674 PQIIEGITGALLDH
+674 PQIIEAITGALLEHLDDM
-688 IGDIIA
+688 IY
-694 AGVDLFMALVT
+694 AGVDLFMALIT
-705 NLPQIIANIAG
+705 NLAEIKNALASKMPE
-716 KVPQIIASIV
+716 IIASIV
-726 IAIGQC
+726 RAIGEC

-744 NNLWQG
+744 NKLWQG
-750 LKDVA
+750 LKEVA
-755 PSISSWFK
+755 PNIASWFK
-763 DFLHDLF
+763 DFLHNLF

-845 YGQSSS
+845 YCQSSS

-874 LRGMESLNLKVDKR
+874 LEGMESVNMKVDKR
-888 ELARMI
+888 EFARMVK
-894 REVTTT
+894 EVTAT

>member
-16 DQVDRELDQT
+16 EETEDGLD
-26 STNAEK
+26 SVA
-32 TQEKISKAFSELGKA
+32 GKA
-47 ILKHNKDVSE
+47 SGVGQALLKGIG
-57 SNTST
+57 TF
-62 GKSLSQ
+62 
-68 IAEETGKTV
+68 
-77 NQLKSEV
+77 
-84 AKAASEYRK
+84 AKW
-93 QGMNASD
+93 G
-100 AMKKAYSDIGYVAGE
+100 
-115 THKKVDKHLDDTKNK
+115 
-130 SEETKEKMQSVF
+130 
-142 SSIGNG
+142 
-148 ALALSKTIGKISL
+148 
-161 AAASVAATATAAL
+161 AAAATAAATATAAL
-174 VKSAVTAYADYEQLV
+174 VKSAVTAYSDYEQLV

-304 EKLSGQ
+304 EKLSEQ

-321 DAIHVVQKEMGIS
+321 DAIHVVQTEMGI
-334 GITAEEAAEAV
+334 T
-345 KNGSMTQEEA
+345 
-355 FNAMGTT
+355 GTT

-395 DVLVNNFVDSV
+395 DVLVNNFVESV
-406 TTAGENILPR
+406 TTAGNNILPR

-431 APVIAKTVP
+431 APIIAKTVP

-469 PELIPCFKDIINQLI
+469 PELIPCFKNIVNQLI
-484 EVIVDNLPLIIEAA
+484 SVIVTNLPMILNAA

-514 DILTAGIQLIQ
+514 DILDAGIELIQ
-525 SLAQGLTNGIPNIL
+525 SLAQGLTTGIPTIL

-546 AKLASTLIQNIPQL
+546 SQLASTLIQNVPQI
-560 VQTGLSLLL
+560 VQTGIQLLL
-569 GLVQGILQA
+569 GLANGILQA
-578 IPQLLQELPGI
+578 VPQLLQELPGI
-589 ITQMVETI
+589 ITQMVENI
-597 LSCIPLIIECGIELL
+597 LSCIPMIIECGIELL

-630 PQIINGIIETLL
+630 PQIINGIIEALL
-642 GHINEIIQAG
+642 GHIDEIIQAG

-674 PQIIEGITGALLDH
+674 PQIIEAITGALLEHLDDM
-688 IGDIIA
+688 IY
-694 AGVDLFMALVT
+694 AGVDLFMALIT
-705 NLPQIIANIAG
+705 NLAEIKNALASKMPE
-716 KVPQIIASIV
+716 IIASIV
-726 IAIGQC
+726 RAIGEC

-744 NNLWQG
+744 NKLWQG
-750 LKDVA
+750 LKEVA
-755 PSISSWFK
+755 PNIASWFK
-763 DFLHDLF
+763 DFLHNLF

-874 LRGMESLNLKVDKR
+874 LEGMESVNMKVDKR
-888 ELARMI
+888 EFARMVK
-894 REVTTT
+894 EVTAT

>member
-16 DQVDRELDQT
+16 AETEDGLD
-26 STNAEK
+26 SVA
-32 TQEKISKAFSELGKA
+32 GKA
-47 ILKHNKDVSE
+47 SGVGQALLKGIG
-57 SNTST
+57 TF
-62 GKSLSQ
+62 
-68 IAEETGKTV
+68 
-77 NQLKSEV
+77 
-84 AKAASEYRK
+84 AKW
-93 QGMNASD
+93 G
-100 AMKKAYSDIGYVAGE
+100 
-115 THKKVDKHLDDTKNK
+115 
-130 SEETKEKMQSVF
+130 
-142 SSIGNG
+142 
-148 ALALSKTIGKISL
+148 
-161 AAASVAATATAAL
+161 AAAATAAATATAAL
-174 VKSAVTAYADYEQLV
+174 VKSAVTAYSDYEQLV

-321 DAIHVVQKEMGIS
+321 DAIHVVQTEMGI
-334 GITAEEAAEAV
+334 T
-345 KNGSMTQEEA
+345 
-355 FNAMGTT
+355 GTT

-395 DVLVNNFVDSV
+395 DGLVNNFVESV
-406 TTAGENILPR
+406 TTAGNNILPR

-431 APVIAKTVP
+431 APIIAKTVP

-525 SLAQGLTNGIPNIL
+525 SLAQGLTNGIPTIL

-546 AKLASTLIQNIPQL
+546 SKLASTYLENVPQLIQ
-560 VQTGLSLLL
+560 TGIQLLL
-569 GLVQGILQA
+569 GLVKGILQA
-578 IPQLLQELPGI
+578 VPQLLQELPGI
-589 ITQMVETI
+589 ITQMVENI
-597 LSCIPLIIECGIELL
+597 LSCIPMIIECGIELL

-630 PQIINGIIETLL
+630 PQIINGIIEALL
-642 GHINEIIQAG
+642 GHIDEIIQAG

-674 PQIIEGITGALLDH
+674 PQIIEGITGALIDH
-688 IGDIIA
+688 IDDIIA
-694 AGVDLFMALVT
+694 AGVELFMALVT
-705 NLPQIIANIAG
+705 NLPQIIVSIAG
-716 KVPQIIASIV
+716 KVPQIITGIV
-726 IAIGQC
+726 SAIGQC

-744 NNLWQG
+744 NKLWEG
-750 LKDVA
+750 MKAIAPDIAAWTKEFVKSIFTLNINVGGVA
-755 PSISSWFK
+755 QNIANK
-763 DFLHDLF
+763 AA
-770 IQDVNVQVDTS
+770 Q
-781 SLKSS
+781 
-786 ATAKITNKSTSARK
+786 ATGSGNTGSFTARK

-874 LRGMESLNLKVDKR
+874 LEGMESVNMKVDKR
-888 ELARMI
+888 EFARMVK
-894 REVTTT
+894 EVTAT

>member
-16 DQVDRELDQT
+16 AETEDGLD
-26 STNAEK
+26 SVA
-32 TQEKISKAFSELGKA
+32 GKA
-47 ILKHNKDVSE
+47 SGVGQALLKGIG
-57 SNTST
+57 TF
-62 GKSLSQ
+62 
-68 IAEETGKTV
+68 
-77 NQLKSEV
+77 
-84 AKAASEYRK
+84 AKW
-93 QGMNASD
+93 G
-100 AMKKAYSDIGYVAGE
+100 
-115 THKKVDKHLDDTKNK
+115 
-130 SEETKEKMQSVF
+130 
-142 SSIGNG
+142 
-148 ALALSKTIGKISL
+148 
-161 AAASVAATATAAL
+161 AAAATAAATATAAL
-174 VKSAVTAYADYEQLV
+174 VKSAVTAYSDYEQLV

-321 DAIHVVQKEMGIS
+321 DAIHVVQTEMGI
-334 GITAEEAAEAV
+334 T
-345 KNGSMTQEEA
+345 
-355 FNAMGTT
+355 GTT
-362 AKEAA
+362 AKEAE

-395 DVLVNNFVDSV
+395 DVLVNNFVESV
-406 TTAGENILPR
+406 TTAGNNILPR

-431 APVIAKTVP
+431 APIIAKTVP

-469 PELIPCFKDIINQLI
+469 PELIPCFKNIVNQLI
-484 EVIVDNLPLIIEAA
+484 SVIVTNLPMILNAA

-514 DILTAGIQLIQ
+514 DILDAGIELIQ
-525 SLAQGLTNGIPNIL
+525 SLAQGLTNGIPTIL

-546 AKLASTLIQNIPQL
+546 SQLASTLIQNVPQI
-560 VQTGLSLLL
+560 VQTGIQLLL
-569 GLVQGILQA
+569 GLANGILQA
-578 IPQLLQELPGI
+578 VPQLLQELPGI
-589 ITQMVETI
+589 ITQMVENI
-597 LSCIPLIIECGIELL
+597 LSCIPMIIECGIELL

-621 IIQSIVAVL
+621 IIDTIVSVL
-630 PQIINGIIETLL
+630 PEIISSIIEALL
-642 GHINEIIQAG
+642 SHIDEIIQAG
-652 IKLLVAL
+652 VKLLVAL

-674 PQIIEGITGALLDH
+674 PQIIEAITGALLEHLDDM
-688 IGDIIA
+688 IY
-694 AGVDLFMALVT
+694 AGVDLFMALIT
-705 NLPQIIANIAG
+705 NLAEIKNALASKMPE
-716 KVPQIIASIV
+716 IIASIV
-726 IAIGQC
+726 RAIGEC

-744 NNLWQG
+744 NKLWQG
-750 LKDVA
+750 LKEVA
-755 PSISSWFK
+755 PNIASWFK
-763 DFLHDLF
+763 DFLHNLF

-874 LRGMESLNLKVDKR
+874 LEGMESVNMKVDKR
-888 ELARMI
+888 EFARMVK
-894 REVTTT
+894 EVTAT

>member
-16 DQVDRELDQT
+16 AETEDGLD
-26 STNAEK
+26 SVA
-32 TQEKISKAFSELGKA
+32 GKA
-47 ILKHNKDVSE
+47 SGVGQALLKGIG
-57 SNTST
+57 TF
-62 GKSLSQ
+62 
-68 IAEETGKTV
+68 
-77 NQLKSEV
+77 
-84 AKAASEYRK
+84 AKW
-93 QGMNASD
+93 G
-100 AMKKAYSDIGYVAGE
+100 
-115 THKKVDKHLDDTKNK
+115 
-130 SEETKEKMQSVF
+130 
-142 SSIGNG
+142 
-148 ALALSKTIGKISL
+148 
-161 AAASVAATATAAL
+161 AAAATAAATATAAL
-174 VKSAVTAYADYEQLV
+174 VKSAVTAYSDYEQLV

-321 DAIHVVQKEMGIS
+321 DAIHVVQTEMGI
-334 GITAEEAAEAV
+334 T
-345 KNGSMTQEEA
+345 
-355 FNAMGTT
+355 GTT

-387 IADDTQDF
+387 IADDTQNF
-395 DVLVNNFVDSV
+395 DVLVNNFVESV
-406 TTAGENILPR
+406 TTAGNNILPR

-431 APVIAKTVP
+431 APIIAKTVP

-469 PELIPCFKDIINQLI
+469 PELIPCFKNIVNQLI
-484 EVIVDNLPLIIEAA
+484 SVIVTNLPMILNAA

-514 DILTAGIQLIQ
+514 DILDAGIELIQ
-525 SLAQGLTNGIPNIL
+525 SLAQGLTTGIPTIL

-546 AKLASTLIQNIPQL
+546 SQLASTLIQNVPQI
-560 VQTGLSLLL
+560 VQTGIQLLL
-569 GLVQGILQA
+569 GLANGILQA
-578 IPQLLQELPGI
+578 VPQLLQELPGI
-589 ITQMVETI
+589 ITQMVENI
-597 LSCIPLIIECGIELL
+597 LSCIPMIIECGIELL

-630 PQIINGIIETLL
+630 PQIINGIIEALL
-642 GHINEIIQAG
+642 GHIDEIIQAG

-674 PQIIEGITGALLDH
+674 PQIIEAITGALLEHLDDM
-688 IGDIIA
+688 IY
-694 AGVDLFMALVT
+694 AGVDLFMALIT
-705 NLPQIIANIAG
+705 NLAEIKNALASKMPE
-716 KVPQIIASIV
+716 IIASIV
-726 IAIGQC
+726 RAIGEC

-744 NNLWQG
+744 NKLWQG
-750 LKDVA
+750 LKEVA
-755 PSISSWFK
+755 PNIASWFK
-763 DFLHDLF
+763 DFLHNLF

-874 LRGMESLNLKVDKR
+874 LEGMESVNMKVDKR
-888 ELARMI
+888 EFARMVK
-894 REVTTT
+894 EVTAT

>member
-16 DQVDRELDQT
+16 QETEDGLD
-26 STNAEK
+26 SV
-32 TQEKISKAFSELGKA
+32 SGKA
-47 ILKHNKDVSE
+47 SKVGDVFLKGIG
-57 SNTST
+57 T
-62 GKSLSQ
+62 
-68 IAEETGKTV
+68 IAKWG
-77 NQLKSEV
+77 
-84 AKAASEYRK
+84 
-93 QGMNASD
+93 
-100 AMKKAYSDIGYVAGE
+100 
-115 THKKVDKHLDDTKNK
+115 
-130 SEETKEKMQSVF
+130 
-142 SSIGNG
+142 
-148 ALALSKTIGKISL
+148 
-161 AAASVAATATAAL
+161 AAAAATAATATAAL

-198 SASEVQKYAA
+198 SAGEVQKYAA

-321 DAIHVVQKEMGIS
+321 DAIHVVQTEMGI
-334 GITAEEAAEAV
+334 T
-345 KNGSMTQEEA
+345 
-355 FNAMGTT
+355 GTT

-395 DVLVNNFVDSV
+395 DVLVNNFVESV
-406 TTAGENILPR
+406 TTAGNNILPR

-431 APVIAKTVP
+431 APIIAKTVP

-525 SLAQGLTNGIPNIL
+525 SLAQGLTNGIPTIL

-546 AKLASTLIQNIPQL
+546 SQLASTLIQNVPQI
-560 VQTGLSLLL
+560 VQTGIQLLL
-569 GLVQGILQA
+569 GLANGILQA
-578 IPQLLQELPGI
+578 VPQLLQELPGI
-589 ITQMVETI
+589 ITQMVENI
-597 LSCIPLIIECGIELL
+597 LSCIPMIIECGIELL

-630 PQIINGIIETLL
+630 PQIINGIIEALL
-642 GHINEIIQAG
+642 GHIDEIIQAG

-674 PQIIEGITGALLDH
+674 PQIIEGITGALIDH
-688 IGDIIA
+688 IDDIIA
-694 AGVDLFMALVT
+694 AGVELFMALVT
-705 NLPQIIANIAG
+705 NLPQIIVSIAG
-716 KVPQIIASIV
+716 KVPQIITGIV
-726 IAIGQC
+726 SAIGQC

-744 NNLWQG
+744 NKLWEG
-750 LKDVA
+750 MKAIAPDIAAWTKEFVKSIFTLNINVGGVA
-755 PSISSWFK
+755 QNIANK
-763 DFLHDLF
+763 AA
-770 IQDVNVQVDTS
+770 Q
-781 SLKSS
+781 
-786 ATAKITNKSTSARK
+786 ATGSGNTGSFTARK

-874 LRGMESLNLKVDKR
+874 LEGMESVNMKVDKR
-888 ELARMI
+888 EFARMVK
-894 REVTTT
+894 EVTAT

>member
-16 DQVDRELDQT
+16 QETEDGLD
-26 STNAEK
+26 SV
-32 TQEKISKAFSELGKA
+32 SGKA
-47 ILKHNKDVSE
+47 SKVGDVFLKGIG
-57 SNTST
+57 T
-62 GKSLSQ
+62 
-68 IAEETGKTV
+68 IAKWG
-77 NQLKSEV
+77 V
-84 AKAASEYRK
+84 A
-93 QGMNASD
+93 
-100 AMKKAYSDIGYVAGE
+100 
-115 THKKVDKHLDDTKNK
+115 T
-130 SEETKEKMQSVF
+130 
-142 SSIGNG
+142 
-148 ALALSKTIGKISL
+148 
-161 AAASVAATATAAL
+161 ASVAATATAAL
-174 VKSAVTAYADYEQLV
+174 VKSAVTAYSDYEQLV

-321 DAIHVVQKEMGIS
+321 DAIHVVQTEMGI
-334 GITAEEAAEAV
+334 T
-345 KNGSMTQEEA
+345 
-355 FNAMGTT
+355 GTT

-395 DVLVNNFVDSV
+395 DVLVNNFVESV
-406 TTAGENILPR
+406 TTAGNNILPR

-431 APVIAKTVP
+431 APIIAKTVP

-469 PELIPCFKDIINQLI
+469 PELIPCFKNIVNQLI
-484 EVIVDNLPLIIEAA
+484 SVIVTNLPMILNAA

-514 DILTAGIQLIQ
+514 DILDAGIELIQ
-525 SLAQGLTNGIPNIL
+525 SLAQGLTNGIPTIL

-546 AKLASTLIQNIPQL
+546 SQLASTLIQNVPQI
-560 VQTGLSLLL
+560 VQTGIQLLL
-569 GLVQGILQA
+569 GLANGILQA
-578 IPQLLQELPGI
+578 VPQLLQELPGI
-589 ITQMVETI
+589 ITQMVENI
-597 LSCIPLIIECGIELL
+597 LSCIPMIIECGIELL

-630 PQIINGIIETLL
+630 PQIINGIIEALL
-642 GHINEIIQAG
+642 GHIDEIIQAG

-674 PQIIEGITGALLDH
+674 PQIIEAITGALLEHLDDM
-688 IGDIIA
+688 IY
-694 AGVDLFMALVT
+694 AGVDLFMALIT
-705 NLPQIIANIAG
+705 NLAEIKNALASKMPE
-716 KVPQIIASIV
+716 IIASIV
-726 IAIGQC
+726 RAIGEC

-744 NNLWQG
+744 NKLWQG
-750 LKDVA
+750 LKEVA
-755 PSISSWFK
+755 PNIASWFK
-763 DFLHDLF
+763 DFLHNLF

-874 LRGMESLNLKVDKR
+874 LEGMESVNMKVDKR
-888 ELARMI
+888 EFARMVK
-894 REVTTT
+894 EVTAT

>member
-16 DQVDRELDQT
+16 EETEDGLD
-26 STNAEK
+26 SVA
-32 TQEKISKAFSELGKA
+32 GKA
-47 ILKHNKDVSE
+47 SGVGQALLKGIG
-57 SNTST
+57 TF
-62 GKSLSQ
+62 
-68 IAEETGKTV
+68 
-77 NQLKSEV
+77 
-84 AKAASEYRK
+84 AKW
-93 QGMNASD
+93 G
-100 AMKKAYSDIGYVAGE
+100 
-115 THKKVDKHLDDTKNK
+115 
-130 SEETKEKMQSVF
+130 
-142 SSIGNG
+142 
-148 ALALSKTIGKISL
+148 
-161 AAASVAATATAAL
+161 AAAATAAATATAAL
-174 VKSAVTAYADYEQLV
+174 VKSAVTAYSDYEQLV

-321 DAIHVVQKEMGIS
+321 DAIHVVQTEMGI
-334 GITAEEAAEAV
+334 T
-345 KNGSMTQEEA
+345 
-355 FNAMGTT
+355 GTT

-395 DVLVNNFVDSV
+395 DVLVNNFVESV
-406 TTAGENILPR
+406 TTAGNNILPR

-431 APVIAKTVP
+431 APIIAKTVP

-514 DILTAGIQLIQ
+514 DILDAGIELIQ
-525 SLAQGLTNGIPNIL
+525 SLAQGLTTGIPTIL

-546 AKLASTLIQNIPQL
+546 SQLASTLIQNVPQI
-560 VQTGLSLLL
+560 VQTGIQLLL
-569 GLVQGILQA
+569 GLANGILQA
-578 IPQLLQELPGI
+578 VPQLLQELPGI
-589 ITQMVETI
+589 ITQMVENI
-597 LSCIPLIIECGIELL
+597 LSCIPMIIECGIELL

-630 PQIINGIIETLL
+630 PQIINGIIEALL
-642 GHINEIIQAG
+642 GHIDEIIQVG

-688 IGDIIA
+688 IDDIIA
-694 AGVDLFMALVT
+694 AGVELFMALVT
-705 NLPQIIANIAG
+705 NLPQIIVSIAG
-716 KVPQIIASIV
+716 KVPQIITGIV
-726 IAIGQC
+726 SAIGQC

-744 NNLWQG
+744 NKLWEG
-750 LKDVA
+750 MKAIAPDIAAWTKEFVKSIFTLNINVGGVA
-755 PSISSWFK
+755 QNIANK
-763 DFLHDLF
+763 AA
-770 IQDVNVQVDTS
+770 Q
-781 SLKSS
+781 
-786 ATAKITNKSTSARK
+786 ATGSGNTGSFTARK

-874 LRGMESLNLKVDKR
+874 LEGMESVNMKVDKR
-888 ELARMI
+888 EFARMVK
-894 REVTTT
+894 EVTAT

>member
-16 DQVDRELDQT
+16 AETEDGLD
-26 STNAEK
+26 SVA
-32 TQEKISKAFSELGKA
+32 GKA
-47 ILKHNKDVSE
+47 SGVGQALLKGIG
-57 SNTST
+57 TF
-62 GKSLSQ
+62 
-68 IAEETGKTV
+68 
-77 NQLKSEV
+77 
-84 AKAASEYRK
+84 AKW
-93 QGMNASD
+93 G
-100 AMKKAYSDIGYVAGE
+100 
-115 THKKVDKHLDDTKNK
+115 
-130 SEETKEKMQSVF
+130 
-142 SSIGNG
+142 
-148 ALALSKTIGKISL
+148 
-161 AAASVAATATAAL
+161 AAAATAAATATAAP
-174 VKSAVTAYADYEQLV
+174 VKSAVTAYSDYEQLV

-321 DAIHVVQKEMGIS
+321 DAIHVVQTEMGI
-334 GITAEEAAEAV
+334 T
-345 KNGSMTQEEA
+345 
-355 FNAMGTT
+355 GTT

-387 IADDTQDF
+387 IADDTQNF
-395 DVLVNNFVDSV
+395 DVLVNNFVESV
-406 TTAGENILPR
+406 TTAGNNILPR

-431 APVIAKTVP
+431 APIIAKTVP

-469 PELIPCFKDIINQLI
+469 PELIPCFKNIVNQLI
-484 EVIVDNLPLIIEAA
+484 SVIVTNLPMILNAA

-514 DILTAGIQLIQ
+514 DILDAGIELIQ
-525 SLAQGLTNGIPNIL
+525 SLAQGLTTGIPTIL

-546 AKLASTLIQNIPQL
+546 SQLASTLIQNVPQI
-560 VQTGLSLLL
+560 VQTGIQLLL
-569 GLVQGILQA
+569 GLANGILQA
-578 IPQLLQELPGI
+578 VPQLLQELPGI
-589 ITQMVETI
+589 ITQMVENI
-597 LSCIPLIIECGIELL
+597 LSCIPMIIECGIELL

-630 PQIINGIIETLL
+630 PQIINGIIEALL
-642 GHINEIIQAG
+642 GHIDEIIQAG

-674 PQIIEGITGALLDH
+674 PQIIEAITGALLEHLDDM
-688 IGDIIA
+688 IY
-694 AGVDLFMALVT
+694 AGVDLFMALIT
-705 NLPQIIANIAG
+705 NLAEIKNALASKMPE
-716 KVPQIIASIV
+716 IIASIV
-726 IAIGQC
+726 RAIGEC

-744 NNLWQG
+744 NKLWQG
-750 LKDVA
+750 LKEVA
-755 PSISSWFK
+755 PNIASWFK
-763 DFLHDLF
+763 DFLHNLF

-874 LRGMESLNLKVDKR
+874 LEGMESVNMKVDKR
-888 ELARMI
+888 EFARMVK
-894 REVTTT
+894 EVTAT

>member
-16 DQVDRELDQT
+16 QETEDGLD
-26 STNAEK
+26 SV
-32 TQEKISKAFSELGKA
+32 SGKA
-47 ILKHNKDVSE
+47 SKVGDVFLKGIG
-57 SNTST
+57 T
-62 GKSLSQ
+62 
-68 IAEETGKTV
+68 IAKWG
-77 NQLKSEV
+77 V
-84 AKAASEYRK
+84 A
-93 QGMNASD
+93 
-100 AMKKAYSDIGYVAGE
+100 
-115 THKKVDKHLDDTKNK
+115 T
-130 SEETKEKMQSVF
+130 
-142 SSIGNG
+142 
-148 ALALSKTIGKISL
+148 
-161 AAASVAATATAAL
+161 ASVAATATAAL
-174 VKSAVTAYADYEQLV
+174 VKSAVTAYSDYEQLV

-321 DAIHVVQKEMGIS
+321 DAIHVVQTEMGI
-334 GITAEEAAEAV
+334 T
-345 KNGSMTQEEA
+345 
-355 FNAMGTT
+355 GTT

-378 AAWQNLVVG
+378 AAWKNLVVG

-469 PELIPCFKDIINQLI
+469 PELIPCFKNIVNQLI
-484 EVIVDNLPLIIEAA
+484 SVIVTNLPMILNAA

-514 DILTAGIQLIQ
+514 DILDAGIELIQ
-525 SLAQGLTNGIPNIL
+525 SLAQGLTNGIPTIL

-546 AKLASTLIQNIPQL
+546 SQLASTLIQNVPQI
-560 VQTGLSLLL
+560 VQTGIQLLL
-569 GLVQGILQA
+569 GLANGILQA
-578 IPQLLQELPGI
+578 VPQLLQELPGI
-589 ITQMVETI
+589 ITQMVENI
-597 LSCIPLIIECGIELL
+597 LSCIPMIIECGIELL

-630 PQIINGIIETLL
+630 PQIINGIIEALL
-642 GHINEIIQAG
+642 GHIDEIIQAG

-674 PQIIEGITGALLDH
+674 PQIIEAITGALLEHLDDM
-688 IGDIIA
+688 IY
-694 AGVDLFMALVT
+694 AGVDLFMALIT
-705 NLPQIIANIAG
+705 NLAEIKNALASKMPE
-716 KVPQIIASIV
+716 IIASIV
-726 IAIGQC
+726 RAIGEC

-744 NNLWQG
+744 NKLWQG
-750 LKDVA
+750 LKEVA
-755 PSISSWFK
+755 PNIASWFK
-763 DFLHDLF
+763 DFLHNLF

-845 YGQSSS
+845 YCQSSS

-874 LRGMESLNLKVDKR
+874 LEGMESVNMKVDKR
-888 ELARMI
+888 EFARMVK
-894 REVTTT
+894 EVTAT

>member
-16 DQVDRELDQT
+16 EEAEDGLD
-26 STNAEK
+26 SVA
-32 TQEKISKAFSELGKA
+32 GKA
-47 ILKHNKDVSE
+47 SGVGQALLKGIG
-57 SNTST
+57 TF
-62 GKSLSQ
+62 
-68 IAEETGKTV
+68 
-77 NQLKSEV
+77 
-84 AKAASEYRK
+84 AKW
-93 QGMNASD
+93 G
-100 AMKKAYSDIGYVAGE
+100 
-115 THKKVDKHLDDTKNK
+115 
-130 SEETKEKMQSVF
+130 
-142 SSIGNG
+142 
-148 ALALSKTIGKISL
+148 
-161 AAASVAATATAAL
+161 AAAATAAATATAAL
-174 VKSAVTAYADYEQLV
+174 VKSAVTAYSDYEQLV

-238 DTKAAAEKANVAIT
+238 DTKAAADKANVAIT

-321 DAIHVVQKEMGIS
+321 DAIHVVQTEMGI
-334 GITAEEAAEAV
+334 T
-345 KNGSMTQEEA
+345 
-355 FNAMGTT
+355 GTT

-378 AAWQNLVVG
+378 AAWKNLVVG

-469 PELIPCFKDIINQLI
+469 PELIPCFKNIVNQLI
-484 EVIVDNLPLIIEAA
+484 SVIVTNLPMILNAA

-514 DILTAGIQLIQ
+514 DILDAGIELIQ
-525 SLAQGLTNGIPNIL
+525 SLAQGLTNGIPTIL

-546 AKLASTLIQNIPQL
+546 SQLASTLIQNVPQI
-560 VQTGLSLLL
+560 VQTGIQLLL
-569 GLVQGILQA
+569 GLANGILQA
-578 IPQLLQELPGI
+578 VPQLLQELPGI
-589 ITQMVETI
+589 ITQMVENI
-597 LSCIPLIIECGIELL
+597 LSCIPMIIECGIELL

-621 IIQSIVAVL
+621 IIDTIVSVL
-630 PQIINGIIETLL
+630 PEIISSIIEALL
-642 GHINEIIQAG
+642 SHIDEIIQAG
-652 IKLLVAL
+652 VKLLVAL

-674 PQIIEGITGALLDH
+674 PQIIEAITGALLEHLDDM
-688 IGDIIA
+688 IY
-694 AGVDLFMALVT
+694 AGVDLFMALIT
-705 NLPQIIANIAG
+705 NLAEIKNALASKMPE
-716 KVPQIIASIV
+716 IIASIV
-726 IAIGQC
+726 RAIGEC

-744 NNLWQG
+744 NKLWQG
-750 LKDVA
+750 LKEVA
-755 PSISSWFK
+755 PNIASWFK
-763 DFLHDLF
+763 DFLHNLF

-845 YGQSSS
+845 YCQSSS

-874 LRGMESLNLKVDKR
+874 LEGMESVNMKVDKR
-888 ELARMI
+888 EFARMVK
-894 REVTTT
+894 EVTAT

>member
-16 DQVDRELDQT
+16 QETEDGLD
-26 STNAEK
+26 SV
-32 TQEKISKAFSELGKA
+32 SGKA
-47 ILKHNKDVSE
+47 SKVGDVFLKGIG
-57 SNTST
+57 T
-62 GKSLSQ
+62 
-68 IAEETGKTV
+68 IAKWGV
-77 NQLKSEV
+77 
-84 AKAASEYRK
+84 
-93 QGMNASD
+93 
-100 AMKKAYSDIGYVAGE
+100 
-115 THKKVDKHLDDTKNK
+115 
-130 SEETKEKMQSVF
+130 
-142 SSIGNG
+142 
-148 ALALSKTIGKISL
+148 

-198 SASEVQKYAA
+198 SAGEVQKYAA

-226 GFSASLLQSLDG
+226 GFSASLLKSLDG

-310 KFDLSSYADIV
+310 KFDLSSYADVV
-321 DAIHVVQKEMGIS
+321 DAIHVVQTEMGI
-334 GITAEEAAEAV
+334 T
-345 KNGSMTQEEA
+345 
-355 FNAMGTT
+355 GTT

-378 AAWQNLVVG
+378 SAWKNLVVG

-395 DVLVNNFVDSV
+395 DVLVNNFVESV
-406 TTAGENILPR
+406 TTAGNNILPR

-431 APVIAKTVP
+431 APIIAKTVP

-514 DILTAGIQLIQ
+514 DILDAGIELIQ
-525 SLAQGLTNGIPNIL
+525 SLAQGLTNGIPTIL

-546 AKLASTLIQNIPQL
+546 SQLASTLIQNVPQI
-560 VQTGLSLLL
+560 VQTGIQLLL
-569 GLVQGILQA
+569 GLVNGILQA
-578 IPQLLQELPGI
+578 VPQLLQELPGI
-589 ITQMVETI
+589 ITQVVNNL
-597 LSCIPLIIECGIELL
+597 LSCIPMIIECGIELL

-630 PQIINGIIETLL
+630 PQIISSIIEALL
-642 GHINEIIQAG
+642 SHIDEIIQAG

-659 IDALPQIIDTICKAL
+659 VDALPEIILTICEAL
-674 PQIIEGITGALLDH
+674 PQIIEAITSTLIDH
-688 IGDIIA
+688 LGDIVE
-694 AGVDLFMALVT
+694 AGVELFMALVT
-705 NLPQIIANIAG
+705 NLPQIIVDIAG
-716 KVPQIIASIV
+716 KVPQIIAGIV
-726 IAIGQC
+726 AAIGMS
-732 LGEMWEAGKRLM
+732 LREMVSAGKQIMLK
-744 NNLWQG
+744 LWEG
-750 LKDVA
+750 MKAIAPDIAAWTKEFVKSIFTLNINVGGVA
-755 PSISSWFK
+755 QNIANK
-763 DFLHDLF
+763 AA
-770 IQDVNVQVDTS
+770 Q
-781 SLKSS
+781 
-786 ATAKITNKSTSARK
+786 ATGSGNTGSFTARK

-874 LRGMESLNLKVDKR
+874 LEGMESVNMKVDKR
-888 ELARMI
+888 EFARMVK
-894 REVTTT
+894 EVTAT

>member
-16 DQVDRELDQT
+16 QETEDGLD
-26 STNAEK
+26 SV
-32 TQEKISKAFSELGKA
+32 SGKA
-47 ILKHNKDVSE
+47 SKVGDVFLKGIG
-57 SNTST
+57 T
-62 GKSLSQ
+62 
-68 IAEETGKTV
+68 IAKWG
-77 NQLKSEV
+77 
-84 AKAASEYRK
+84 
-93 QGMNASD
+93 
-100 AMKKAYSDIGYVAGE
+100 
-115 THKKVDKHLDDTKNK
+115 
-130 SEETKEKMQSVF
+130 
-142 SSIGNG
+142 
-148 ALALSKTIGKISL
+148 
-161 AAASVAATATAAL
+161 AAAAATAATATAAL
-174 VKSAVTAYADYEQLV
+174 VKSAVTAYSDYEQLV

-321 DAIHVVQKEMGIS
+321 DAIHVVQTEMGI
-334 GITAEEAAEAV
+334 T
-345 KNGSMTQEEA
+345 
-355 FNAMGTT
+355 GTT

-395 DVLVNNFVDSV
+395 DGLVNNFVESV
-406 TTAGENILPR
+406 TTAGNNILPR

-431 APVIAKTVP
+431 APIVAKTIP

-525 SLAQGLTNGIPNIL
+525 SLAQGLTNGIPTIL

-546 AKLASTLIQNIPQL
+546 SKLASTYLENVPQLIQ
-560 VQTGLSLLL
+560 TGIQLLL
-569 GLVQGILQA
+569 GLVKGILQA
-578 IPQLLQELPGI
+578 VPQLLQELPGI
-589 ITQMVETI
+589 ITQMVENI
-597 LSCIPLIIECGIELL
+597 LSCIPMIIECGIELL

-630 PQIINGIIETLL
+630 PQIINGIIEALL
-642 GHINEIIQAG
+642 GHIDEIIQAG

-674 PQIIEGITGALLDH
+674 PQIIEGITGALIDH
-688 IGDIIA
+688 IDDIIA
-694 AGVDLFMALVT
+694 AGVELFMALVT
-705 NLPQIIANIAG
+705 NLPQIIVSIAG
-716 KVPQIIASIV
+716 KVPQIITGIV
-726 IAIGQC
+726 SAIGQC

-744 NNLWQG
+744 NKLWEG
-750 LKDVA
+750 MKAIAPDIAAWTKEFVKSIFTLNINVGGVA
-755 PSISSWFK
+755 QNIANK
-763 DFLHDLF
+763 AA
-770 IQDVNVQVDTS
+770 Q
-781 SLKSS
+781 
-786 ATAKITNKSTSARK
+786 ATGSGNTGSFTARK

-874 LRGMESLNLKVDKR
+874 LEGMESVNMKVDKR
-888 ELARMI
+888 EFARMVK
-894 REVTTT
+894 EVTAT

>member
-16 DQVDRELDQT
+16 EEAEDGLD
-26 STNAEK
+26 SVA
-32 TQEKISKAFSELGKA
+32 GKA
-47 ILKHNKDVSE
+47 SGVGQALLKGIG
-57 SNTST
+57 TF
-62 GKSLSQ
+62 
-68 IAEETGKTV
+68 
-77 NQLKSEV
+77 
-84 AKAASEYRK
+84 AKW
-93 QGMNASD
+93 G
-100 AMKKAYSDIGYVAGE
+100 
-115 THKKVDKHLDDTKNK
+115 
-130 SEETKEKMQSVF
+130 
-142 SSIGNG
+142 
-148 ALALSKTIGKISL
+148 
-161 AAASVAATATAAL
+161 AAAATAAATATAAL
-174 VKSAVTAYADYEQLV
+174 VKSAVTAYSDYEQLV

-198 SASEVQKYAA
+198 SAGEVQKYAA

-321 DAIHVVQKEMGIS
+321 DAIHVVQTEMGI
-334 GITAEEAAEAV
+334 T
-345 KNGSMTQEEA
+345 
-355 FNAMGTT
+355 GTT

-395 DVLVNNFVDSV
+395 DVLVNNFVESV
-406 TTAGENILPR
+406 TTAGNNILPR

-431 APVIAKTVP
+431 APIIAKTVP

-469 PELIPCFKDIINQLI
+469 PELIPCFKNIVNQLI
-484 EVIVDNLPLIIEAA
+484 SVIVTNLPMILNAA

-514 DILTAGIQLIQ
+514 DILDAGIELIQ
-525 SLAQGLTNGIPNIL
+525 SLAQGLTTGIPTIL

-546 AKLASTLIQNIPQL
+546 SQLASTLIQNVPQI
-560 VQTGLSLLL
+560 VQTGIQLLL
-569 GLVQGILQA
+569 GLVNGILQA
-578 IPQLLQELPGI
+578 VPQLLQELPGI
-589 ITQMVETI
+589 ITQVVNNL
-597 LSCIPLIIECGIELL
+597 LSCIPMIIECGIELL

-630 PQIINGIIETLL
+630 PQIISSIIEALL
-642 GHINEIIQAG
+642 SHIDEIIQSG

-674 PQIIEGITGALLDH
+674 PQIIEAITGALLEHLDDM
-688 IGDIIA
+688 IY
-694 AGVDLFMALVT
+694 AGVDLFMALIT
-705 NLPQIIANIAG
+705 NLAEIKNALASKMPE
-716 KVPQIIASIV
+716 IIASIV
-726 IAIGQC
+726 RAIGEC

-744 NNLWQG
+744 NKLWQG
-750 LKDVA
+750 LKEVA
-755 PSISSWFK
+755 PNIASWFK
-763 DFLHDLF
+763 DFLHNLF

-845 YGQSSS
+845 YGQLSS

-874 LRGMESLNLKVDKR
+874 LEGMESVNMKVDKR
-888 ELARMI
+888 EFARMVK
-894 REVTTT
+894 EVTAT

>member
-16 DQVDRELDQT
+16 EETEDGLD
-26 STNAEK
+26 SVA
-32 TQEKISKAFSELGKA
+32 GKA
-47 ILKHNKDVSE
+47 SGVGQALLKGIG
-57 SNTST
+57 TF
-62 GKSLSQ
+62 
-68 IAEETGKTV
+68 
-77 NQLKSEV
+77 
-84 AKAASEYRK
+84 AKW
-93 QGMNASD
+93 G
-100 AMKKAYSDIGYVAGE
+100 
-115 THKKVDKHLDDTKNK
+115 
-130 SEETKEKMQSVF
+130 
-142 SSIGNG
+142 
-148 ALALSKTIGKISL
+148 
-161 AAASVAATATAAL
+161 AAAATAAATATAAL
-174 VKSAVTAYADYEQLV
+174 VKSAVTAYSDYEQLV

-304 EKLSGQ
+304 EKLSCQ

-321 DAIHVVQKEMGIS
+321 DAIHVVQTEMGI
-334 GITAEEAAEAV
+334 T
-345 KNGSMTQEEA
+345 
-355 FNAMGTT
+355 GTT

-395 DVLVNNFVDSV
+395 DVLVNNFVESV
-406 TTAGENILPR
+406 TTAGNNILPR

-431 APVIAKTVP
+431 APIIAKTVP

-525 SLAQGLTNGIPNIL
+525 SLAQGLTNCIPTIL

-546 AKLASTLIQNIPQL
+546 SQLASTLIQNVPQI
-560 VQTGLSLLL
+560 VQTGIQLLL
-569 GLVQGILQA
+569 GLANGILQA
-578 IPQLLQELPGI
+578 VPQLLQELPGI
-589 ITQMVETI
+589 ITQMVENI
-597 LSCIPLIIECGIELL
+597 LSCIPMIIECGIELL

-621 IIQSIVAVL
+621 IIDTIVSVL
-630 PQIINGIIETLL
+630 PEIISSIIEALL
-642 GHINEIIQAG
+642 SHIDEIIQAG

-688 IGDIIA
+688 IDDIIA
-694 AGVDLFMALVT
+694 AGVELFMALVT
-705 NLPQIIANIAG
+705 NLPQIIVSIAG
-716 KVPQIIASIV
+716 KVPQIITGIV
-726 IAIGQC
+726 SAIGQC

-744 NNLWQG
+744 NKLWEG
-750 LKDVA
+750 MKAIAPDIAAWTKEFVKSIFTLNINVGGVA
-755 PSISSWFK
+755 QNIANK
-763 DFLHDLF
+763 AA
-770 IQDVNVQVDTS
+770 Q
-781 SLKSS
+781 
-786 ATAKITNKSTSARK
+786 ATGSGNTGSFTARK

-874 LRGMESLNLKVDKR
+874 LEGMESVNMKVDKR
-888 ELARMI
+888 EFARMVK
-894 REVTTT
+894 EVTAT

>member
-16 DQVDRELDQT
+16 AETEDGLD
-26 STNAEK
+26 SVA
-32 TQEKISKAFSELGKA
+32 GKA
-47 ILKHNKDVSE
+47 SGVGQVLLKGIG
-57 SNTST
+57 TF
-62 GKSLSQ
+62 
-68 IAEETGKTV
+68 
-77 NQLKSEV
+77 
-84 AKAASEYRK
+84 AKW
-93 QGMNASD
+93 G
-100 AMKKAYSDIGYVAGE
+100 
-115 THKKVDKHLDDTKNK
+115 
-130 SEETKEKMQSVF
+130 
-142 SSIGNG
+142 
-148 ALALSKTIGKISL
+148 
-161 AAASVAATATAAL
+161 AAAATAAATATAAL
-174 VKSAVTAYADYEQLV
+174 VKSAVTAYSDYEQLV

-321 DAIHVVQKEMGIS
+321 DAIHVVQTEMGI
-334 GITAEEAAEAV
+334 T
-345 KNGSMTQEEA
+345 
-355 FNAMGTT
+355 GTT

-469 PELIPCFKDIINQLI
+469 PELIPCFKNIVNQLI
-484 EVIVDNLPLIIEAA
+484 SVIVTNLPMILNAA

-514 DILTAGIQLIQ
+514 DILDAGIELIQ
-525 SLAQGLTNGIPNIL
+525 SLAQGLTNGIPTIL

-546 AKLASTLIQNIPQL
+546 SQLASTLIQNVPQI
-560 VQTGLSLLL
+560 VQTGIQLLL
-569 GLVQGILQA
+569 GLVNGILQA
-578 IPQLLQELPGI
+578 VPQLLQELPGI
-589 ITQMVETI
+589 ITQVVNNL
-597 LSCIPLIIECGIELL
+597 LSCIPMIIECGIELL

-630 PQIINGIIETLL
+630 PQIISSIIEALL
-642 GHINEIIQAG
+642 SHIDEIIQSG

-674 PQIIEGITGALLDH
+674 PQIIEAITGALLEHLDDM
-688 IGDIIA
+688 IY
-694 AGVDLFMALVT
+694 AGVDLFMALIT
-705 NLPQIIANIAG
+705 NLAEIKNALASKMPE
-716 KVPQIIASIV
+716 IIASIV
-726 IAIGQC
+726 RAIGEC

-744 NNLWQG
+744 NKLWQG
-750 LKDVA
+750 LKEVA
-755 PSISSWFK
+755 PNIASWFK
-763 DFLHDLF
+763 DFLHNLF

-857 ALLELIYEL
+857 VLLELIYEL

-874 LRGMESLNLKVDKR
+874 LEGMESVNMKVDKR
-888 ELARMI
+888 EFARMVK
-894 REVTTT
+894 EVTAT

>member
-16 DQVDRELDQT
+16 QETEDGLD
-26 STNAEK
+26 SV
-32 TQEKISKAFSELGKA
+32 SGKA
-47 ILKHNKDVSE
+47 SKVGDVFLKGIG
-57 SNTST
+57 T
-62 GKSLSQ
+62 
-68 IAEETGKTV
+68 IAKWG
-77 NQLKSEV
+77 
-84 AKAASEYRK
+84 
-93 QGMNASD
+93 
-100 AMKKAYSDIGYVAGE
+100 
-115 THKKVDKHLDDTKNK
+115 
-130 SEETKEKMQSVF
+130 
-142 SSIGNG
+142 
-148 ALALSKTIGKISL
+148 
-161 AAASVAATATAAL
+161 AAAAATAATATAAL

-198 SASEVQKYAA
+198 SAGEVQKYAA

-310 KFDLSSYADIV
+310 KFDLSSYADTV
-321 DAIHVVQKEMGIS
+321 DAIHVVQTEMGI
-334 GITAEEAAEAV
+334 T
-345 KNGSMTQEEA
+345 
-355 FNAMGTT
+355 GTT

-395 DVLVNNFVDSV
+395 DVLVNNFVESV
-406 TTAGENILPR
+406 TTAGNNILPR

-431 APVIAKTVP
+431 APIIAKTVP

-514 DILTAGIQLIQ
+514 DILDAGIELIQ
-525 SLAQGLTNGIPNIL
+525 SLAQGLTNGIPTIL

-546 AKLASTLIQNIPQL
+546 SQLASTLIQNVPQI
-560 VQTGLSLLL
+560 VQTGIQLLL
-569 GLVQGILQA
+569 GLANGILQA
-578 IPQLLQELPGI
+578 VPQLLQELPGI
-589 ITQMVETI
+589 ITQMVENI
-597 LSCIPLIIECGIELL
+597 LSCIPMIIECGIELL

-630 PQIINGIIETLL
+630 PQIINGIIEALL
-642 GHINEIIQAG
+642 GHIDEIIQAG

-674 PQIIEGITGALLDH
+674 PQIIEAITGALLEHLDDM
-688 IGDIIA
+688 IY
-694 AGVDLFMALVT
+694 AGVDLFMALIT
-705 NLPQIIANIAG
+705 NLAEIKNALASKMPE
-716 KVPQIIASIV
+716 IIASIV
-726 IAIGQC
+726 RAIGEC

-744 NNLWQG
+744 NKLWQG
-750 LKDVA
+750 LKEVA
-755 PSISSWFK
+755 PNIASWFK
-763 DFLHDLF
+763 DFLHNLF

-866 LERLPDLI
+866 LERLSDLI
-874 LRGMESLNLKVDKR
+874 LEGMESVNMKVDKR
-888 ELARMI
+888 EFARMVK
-894 REVTTT
+894 EVTAT

>member
-16 DQVDRELDQT
+16 AETEDGLD
-26 STNAEK
+26 SVA
-32 TQEKISKAFSELGKA
+32 GKA
-47 ILKHNKDVSE
+47 SGVGQALLKGIG
-57 SNTST
+57 TF
-62 GKSLSQ
+62 
-68 IAEETGKTV
+68 
-77 NQLKSEV
+77 
-84 AKAASEYRK
+84 AKW
-93 QGMNASD
+93 G
-100 AMKKAYSDIGYVAGE
+100 
-115 THKKVDKHLDDTKNK
+115 
-130 SEETKEKMQSVF
+130 
-142 SSIGNG
+142 
-148 ALALSKTIGKISL
+148 
-161 AAASVAATATAAL
+161 AAAATAAATATAAL
-174 VKSAVTAYADYEQLV
+174 VKSAVTAYSDYEQLV

-321 DAIHVVQKEMGIS
+321 DAIHVVQTEMGI
-334 GITAEEAAEAV
+334 T
-345 KNGSMTQEEA
+345 
-355 FNAMGTT
+355 GTT

-387 IADDTQDF
+387 IADDTQNF
-395 DVLVNNFVDSV
+395 DVLVNNFVESV
-406 TTAGENILPR
+406 TTAGNNILPR

-431 APVIAKTVP
+431 APIIAKTVP

-469 PELIPCFKDIINQLI
+469 PELIPCFKNIVNQLI
-484 EVIVDNLPLIIEAA
+484 SVIVTNLPMILNAA

-509 VEALP
+509 VDALP
-514 DILTAGIQLIQ
+514 DILDAGIELIQ
-525 SLAQGLTNGIPNIL
+525 SLAQGLTTGIPTIL

-546 AKLASTLIQNIPQL
+546 SQLASTLIQNVPQI
-560 VQTGLSLLL
+560 VQTGIQLLL
-569 GLVQGILQA
+569 GLANGILQA
-578 IPQLLQELPGI
+578 VPQLLQELPGI
-589 ITQMVETI
+589 ITQMVENI
-597 LSCIPLIIECGIELL
+597 LSCIPMIIECGIELL

-630 PQIINGIIETLL
+630 PQIINGIIEALL
-642 GHINEIIQAG
+642 GHIDEIIQAG

-674 PQIIEGITGALLDH
+674 PQIIEAITGALLEHLDDM
-688 IGDIIA
+688 IY
-694 AGVDLFMALVT
+694 AGVDLFMALIT
-705 NLPQIIANIAG
+705 NLAEIKNALASKMPE
-716 KVPQIIASIV
+716 IIASIV
-726 IAIGQC
+726 RAIGEC

-744 NNLWQG
+744 NKLWQG
-750 LKDVA
+750 LKEVA
-755 PSISSWFK
+755 PNIASWFK
-763 DFLHDLF
+763 DFLHNLF

-874 LRGMESLNLKVDKR
+874 LEGMESVNMKVDKR
-888 ELARMI
+888 EFARMVK
-894 REVTTT
+894 EVTAT

>member
-16 DQVDRELDQT
+16 EETEDGLD
-26 STNAEK
+26 SVA
-32 TQEKISKAFSELGKA
+32 GKA
-47 ILKHNKDVSE
+47 SGVGQALLKGIG
-57 SNTST
+57 TF
-62 GKSLSQ
+62 
-68 IAEETGKTV
+68 
-77 NQLKSEV
+77 
-84 AKAASEYRK
+84 AKW
-93 QGMNASD
+93 G
-100 AMKKAYSDIGYVAGE
+100 
-115 THKKVDKHLDDTKNK
+115 
-130 SEETKEKMQSVF
+130 
-142 SSIGNG
+142 
-148 ALALSKTIGKISL
+148 
-161 AAASVAATATAAL
+161 AAAATAAATATAAL
-174 VKSAVTAYADYEQLV
+174 VKSAVTAYSDYEQLV

-304 EKLSGQ
+304 EKLSCQ

-321 DAIHVVQKEMGIS
+321 DAIHVVQTEMGI
-334 GITAEEAAEAV
+334 T
-345 KNGSMTQEEA
+345 
-355 FNAMGTT
+355 GTT

-387 IADDTQDF
+387 IADDTQNF
-395 DVLVNNFVDSV
+395 DVLVNNFVESV
-406 TTAGENILPR
+406 TTAGNNILPR

-431 APVIAKTVP
+431 APIIAKTVP

-469 PELIPCFKDIINQLI
+469 PELIPCFKNIVNQLI
-484 EVIVDNLPLIIEAA
+484 SVIVTNLPMILNAA

-514 DILTAGIQLIQ
+514 DILDAGIELIQ
-525 SLAQGLTNGIPNIL
+525 SLAQGLTTGIPTIL

-546 AKLASTLIQNIPQL
+546 SQLASTLIQNVPQI
-560 VQTGLSLLL
+560 VQTGIQLLL
-569 GLVQGILQA
+569 GLANGILQA
-578 IPQLLQELPGI
+578 VPQLLQELPGI
-589 ITQMVETI
+589 ITQMVENI
-597 LSCIPLIIECGIELL
+597 LSCIPMIIECGIELL

-630 PQIINGIIETLL
+630 PQIINGIIEALL
-642 GHINEIIQAG
+642 GHIDEIIQAG

-674 PQIIEGITGALLDH
+674 PQIIEAITGALLEHLDDM
-688 IGDIIA
+688 IY
-694 AGVDLFMALVT
+694 AGVDLFMALIT
-705 NLPQIIANIAG
+705 NLAEIKNALASKMPE
-716 KVPQIIASIV
+716 IIASIV
-726 IAIGQC
+726 RAIGEC

-744 NNLWQG
+744 NKLWQG
-750 LKDVA
+750 LKEVA
-755 PSISSWFK
+755 PNIASWFK
-763 DFLHDLF
+763 DFLHNLF

-874 LRGMESLNLKVDKR
+874 LEGMESVNMKVDKR
-888 ELARMI
+888 EFARMVK
-894 REVTTT
+894 EVTAT

>member
-16 DQVDRELDQT
+16 QETEDGLD
-26 STNAEK
+26 SV
-32 TQEKISKAFSELGKA
+32 SGKA
-47 ILKHNKDVSE
+47 SKVGDVFLKGIG
-57 SNTST
+57 T
-62 GKSLSQ
+62 
-68 IAEETGKTV
+68 IAKWG
-77 NQLKSEV
+77 V
-84 AKAASEYRK
+84 A
-93 QGMNASD
+93 
-100 AMKKAYSDIGYVAGE
+100 
-115 THKKVDKHLDDTKNK
+115 T
-130 SEETKEKMQSVF
+130 
-142 SSIGNG
+142 
-148 ALALSKTIGKISL
+148 
-161 AAASVAATATAAL
+161 ASVAATATAAL
-174 VKSAVTAYADYEQLV
+174 VKSAVTAYSDYEQLV

-321 DAIHVVQKEMGIS
+321 DAIHVVQTEMGI
-334 GITAEEAAEAV
+334 T
-345 KNGSMTQEEA
+345 
-355 FNAMGTT
+355 GTT

-378 AAWQNLVVG
+378 AAWKNLVVG

-431 APVIAKTVP
+431 APIIAKTVP

-469 PELIPCFKDIINQLI
+469 PELIPCFKNIVNQLI
-484 EVIVDNLPLIIEAA
+484 SVIVTNLPMILNAA

-514 DILTAGIQLIQ
+514 DILDAGIELIQ
-525 SLAQGLTNGIPNIL
+525 SLAQGLTNGIPTIL

-546 AKLASTLIQNIPQL
+546 SQLASTLIQNVPQI
-560 VQTGLSLLL
+560 VQTGIQLLL
-569 GLVQGILQA
+569 GLANGILQA
-578 IPQLLQELPGI
+578 VPQLLQELPGI
-589 ITQMVETI
+589 ITQMVENI
-597 LSCIPLIIECGIELL
+597 LSCIPMIIECGIELL

-621 IIQSIVAVL
+621 IIDTIVSVL
-630 PQIINGIIETLL
+630 PEIISSIIEALL
-642 GHINEIIQAG
+642 SHIDEIIQAG
-652 IKLLVAL
+652 VKLLVAL

-674 PQIIEGITGALLDH
+674 PQIIEAITGALLEHLDDM
-688 IGDIIA
+688 IY
-694 AGVDLFMALVT
+694 AGVDLFMALIT
-705 NLPQIIANIAG
+705 NLAEIKNALASKMPE
-716 KVPQIIASIV
+716 IIASIV
-726 IAIGQC
+726 RAIGEC

-744 NNLWQG
+744 NKLWQG
-750 LKDVA
+750 LKEVA
-755 PSISSWFK
+755 PNIASWFK
-763 DFLHDLF
+763 DFLHNLF

-845 YGQSSS
+845 YCQSSS

-874 LRGMESLNLKVDKR
+874 LEGMESVNMKVDKR
-888 ELARMI
+888 EFARMVK
-894 REVTTT
+894 EVTAT

>member
-16 DQVDRELDQT
+16 QETEDGLD
-26 STNAEK
+26 SV
-32 TQEKISKAFSELGKA
+32 SGKA
-47 ILKHNKDVSE
+47 SKVGDVFLKGIG
-57 SNTST
+57 T
-62 GKSLSQ
+62 
-68 IAEETGKTV
+68 IAKWG
-77 NQLKSEV
+77 
-84 AKAASEYRK
+84 
-93 QGMNASD
+93 
-100 AMKKAYSDIGYVAGE
+100 
-115 THKKVDKHLDDTKNK
+115 
-130 SEETKEKMQSVF
+130 
-142 SSIGNG
+142 
-148 ALALSKTIGKISL
+148 
-161 AAASVAATATAAL
+161 AAAAATAATATAAL

-198 SASEVQKYAA
+198 SAGEVQKYAA

-321 DAIHVVQKEMGIS
+321 DAIHVVQTEMGI
-334 GITAEEAAEAV
+334 T
-345 KNGSMTQEEA
+345 
-355 FNAMGTT
+355 GTT

-378 AAWQNLVVG
+378 AAWKNLIVG

-395 DVLVNNFVDSV
+395 DVLVNNFVESV
-406 TTAGENILPR
+406 TTAGNNILPR

-431 APVIAKTVP
+431 APIIAKTVP

-469 PELIPCFKDIINQLI
+469 PELIPCFKDIIIQLI

-525 SLAQGLTNGIPNIL
+525 SLAQGLTNGIPTIL

-546 AKLASTLIQNIPQL
+546 SQLASTLIQNVPQI
-560 VQTGLSLLL
+560 VQTGIQLLL
-569 GLVQGILQA
+569 GLANGILQA
-578 IPQLLQELPGI
+578 VPQLLQELPGI
-589 ITQMVETI
+589 ITQMVENI
-597 LSCIPLIIECGIELL
+597 LSCIPMIIECGIELL

-630 PQIINGIIETLL
+630 PQIINGIIEALL
-642 GHINEIIQAG
+642 GHIDEIIQAG

-674 PQIIEGITGALLDH
+674 PQIIEGITGALIDH
-688 IGDIIA
+688 IDDIIA
-694 AGVDLFMALVT
+694 AGVELFMALVT
-705 NLPQIIANIAG
+705 NLPQIIVSIAG
-716 KVPQIIASIV
+716 KVPQIITGIV
-726 IAIGQC
+726 SAIGQC

-744 NNLWQG
+744 NKLWEG
-750 LKDVA
+750 MKAIAPDIAAWTKEFVKSIFALNINVGGVA
-755 PSISSWFK
+755 QNIANK
-763 DFLHDLF
+763 AA
-770 IQDVNVQVDTS
+770 Q
-781 SLKSS
+781 
-786 ATAKITNKSTSARK
+786 ATGSGNTGSFTAIK

-874 LRGMESLNLKVDKR
+874 LEGIESVNMKVDKR
-888 ELARMI
+888 EFARMVK
-894 REVTTT
+894 EVTAT

>member
-16 DQVDRELDQT
+16 AETEDGLD
-26 STNAEK
+26 SVA
-32 TQEKISKAFSELGKA
+32 GKA
-47 ILKHNKDVSE
+47 SGVGQALLKGIG
-57 SNTST
+57 TF
-62 GKSLSQ
+62 
-68 IAEETGKTV
+68 
-77 NQLKSEV
+77 
-84 AKAASEYRK
+84 AKW
-93 QGMNASD
+93 G
-100 AMKKAYSDIGYVAGE
+100 
-115 THKKVDKHLDDTKNK
+115 
-130 SEETKEKMQSVF
+130 
-142 SSIGNG
+142 
-148 ALALSKTIGKISL
+148 
-161 AAASVAATATAAL
+161 AAAATAAATATAAL
-174 VKSAVTAYADYEQLV
+174 VKSAVTAYSDYEQLV

-321 DAIHVVQKEMGIS
+321 DAIHVVQTEMGI
-334 GITAEEAAEAV
+334 T
-345 KNGSMTQEEA
+345 
-355 FNAMGTT
+355 GTT

-378 AAWQNLVVG
+378 AAWKNLVVG

-431 APVIAKTVP
+431 APIVAKTVP

-469 PELIPCFKDIINQLI
+469 PELIPCFKNIVNQLI
-484 EVIVDNLPLIIEAA
+484 SVIVTNLPMILNAA

-514 DILTAGIQLIQ
+514 DILDAGIELIQ
-525 SLAQGLTNGIPNIL
+525 SLAQGLTNGIPTIL

-546 AKLASTLIQNIPQL
+546 SQLASTLIQNVPQI
-560 VQTGLSLLL
+560 VQTGIQLLL
-569 GLVQGILQA
+569 GLVNGILQA
-578 IPQLLQELPGI
+578 VPQLLQELPGI
-589 ITQMVETI
+589 ITQVVNNL
-597 LSCIPLIIECGIELL
+597 LSCIPMIIECGIELL

-630 PQIINGIIETLL
+630 PQIISSIIEALL
-642 GHINEIIQAG
+642 SHIDEIIQSG

-674 PQIIEGITGALLDH
+674 PQIIEAITGALLEHLDDM
-688 IGDIIA
+688 IY
-694 AGVDLFMALVT
+694 AGVDLFMALIT
-705 NLPQIIANIAG
+705 NLAEIKNALASKMPE
-716 KVPQIIASIV
+716 IIASIV
-726 IAIGQC
+726 RAIGEC

-744 NNLWQG
+744 NKLWQG
-750 LKDVA
+750 LKEVA
-755 PSISSWFK
+755 PNIASWFK
-763 DFLHDLF
+763 DFLHNLF

-874 LRGMESLNLKVDKR
+874 LEGMESVNMKVDKR
-888 ELARMI
+888 EFARMVK
-894 REVTTT
+894 EVTAT

>member
-16 DQVDRELDQT
+16 AETEDGLD
-26 STNAEK
+26 SVA
-32 TQEKISKAFSELGKA
+32 GKA
-47 ILKHNKDVSE
+47 SGVGQALLKGIG
-57 SNTST
+57 TF
-62 GKSLSQ
+62 
-68 IAEETGKTV
+68 
-77 NQLKSEV
+77 
-84 AKAASEYRK
+84 AKW
-93 QGMNASD
+93 G
-100 AMKKAYSDIGYVAGE
+100 
-115 THKKVDKHLDDTKNK
+115 
-130 SEETKEKMQSVF
+130 
-142 SSIGNG
+142 
-148 ALALSKTIGKISL
+148 
-161 AAASVAATATAAL
+161 AAAATAAATATAAL
-174 VKSAVTAYADYEQLV
+174 VKSAVTAYSDYEQLV

-321 DAIHVVQKEMGIS
+321 DAIHVVQTEMGI
-334 GITAEEAAEAV
+334 T
-345 KNGSMTQEEA
+345 
-355 FNAMGTT
+355 GTT

-395 DVLVNNFVDSV
+395 DVLVNNFVESV
-406 TTAGENILPR
+406 TTAGNNILPR
-416 VEIALKGVGTLVEKL
+416 VEIALNGVGTLVEKL

-514 DILTAGIQLIQ
+514 DILDAGIELIQ
-525 SLAQGLTNGIPNIL
+525 SLAQGLTNGIPTIL

-546 AKLASTLIQNIPQL
+546 SQLASTLIQNVPQI
-560 VQTGLSLLL
+560 VQTGIQLLL
-569 GLVQGILQA
+569 GLANGIFQA
-578 IPQLLQELPGI
+578 VPQLLQELPGI
-589 ITQMVETI
+589 ITQMVENI
-597 LSCIPLIIECGIELL
+597 LSCIPMIIECGIELL

-630 PQIINGIIETLL
+630 PQIINGIIEALL
-642 GHINEIIQAG
+642 GHIDEIIQAG

-674 PQIIEGITGALLDH
+674 PQIIEGITGALIDH
-688 IGDIIA
+688 IDDIIA
-694 AGVDLFMALVT
+694 AGVELFMALVT
-705 NLPQIIANIAG
+705 NLPQIIVSIAG
-716 KVPQIIASIV
+716 KVPQIITGIV
-726 IAIGQC
+726 SAIGQC

-744 NNLWQG
+744 NKLWEG
-750 LKDVA
+750 MKAIAPDIAAWTKEFVKSIFTLNINVGGVA
-755 PSISSWFK
+755 QNIANK
-763 DFLHDLF
+763 AA
-770 IQDVNVQVDTS
+770 Q
-781 SLKSS
+781 
-786 ATAKITNKSTSARK
+786 ATGSGNTGSFTARK

-874 LRGMESLNLKVDKR
+874 LEGMESVNMKVDKR
-888 ELARMI
+888 EFARMVK
-894 REVTTT
+894 EVTAT

>member
-16 DQVDRELDQT
+16 EEAEDGLD
-26 STNAEK
+26 SVA
-32 TQEKISKAFSELGKA
+32 GKA
-47 ILKHNKDVSE
+47 SGVGQALLKGIG
-57 SNTST
+57 TF
-62 GKSLSQ
+62 
-68 IAEETGKTV
+68 
-77 NQLKSEV
+77 
-84 AKAASEYRK
+84 AKW
-93 QGMNASD
+93 G
-100 AMKKAYSDIGYVAGE
+100 
-115 THKKVDKHLDDTKNK
+115 
-130 SEETKEKMQSVF
+130 
-142 SSIGNG
+142 
-148 ALALSKTIGKISL
+148 
-161 AAASVAATATAAL
+161 AAAATAAATATAAL
-174 VKSAVTAYADYEQLV
+174 VKSAVTAYSDYEQLV

-198 SASEVQKYAA
+198 SAGEVQKYAA

-321 DAIHVVQKEMGIS
+321 DAIHVVQTEMGI
-334 GITAEEAAEAV
+334 T
-345 KNGSMTQEEA
+345 
-355 FNAMGTT
+355 GTT

-378 AAWQNLVVG
+378 AAWQNLIVG

-395 DVLVNNFVDSV
+395 DVLVNNFVESV
-406 TTAGENILPR
+406 TTAGNNILPR

-431 APVIAKTVP
+431 APIIAKTVP

-469 PELIPCFKDIINQLI
+469 PELIPCFKNIVNQLI
-484 EVIVDNLPLIIEAA
+484 SVIVTNLPMILNAA

-514 DILTAGIQLIQ
+514 DILDAGIELIQ
-525 SLAQGLTNGIPNIL
+525 SLAQGLTNGIPTIL

-546 AKLASTLIQNIPQL
+546 SQLASTLIQNVPQI
-560 VQTGLSLLL
+560 VQTGIQLLL
-569 GLVQGILQA
+569 GLVNGILQA
-578 IPQLLQELPGI
+578 VPQLLQELPGI
-589 ITQMVETI
+589 ITQVVNNL
-597 LSCIPLIIECGIELL
+597 LSCIPMIIECGIELL

-630 PQIINGIIETLL
+630 PQIINGIIEALL
-642 GHINEIIQAG
+642 GHIDEIIQAG

-674 PQIIEGITGALLDH
+674 PQIIEAITGALLEHLDDM
-688 IGDIIA
+688 IY
-694 AGVDLFMALVT
+694 AGVDLFMALIT
-705 NLPQIIANIAG
+705 NLAEIKNALASKMPE
-716 KVPQIIASIV
+716 IIASIV
-726 IAIGQC
+726 RAIGEC

-744 NNLWQG
+744 NKLWQG
-750 LKDVA
+750 LKEVA
-755 PSISSWFK
+755 PNIASWFK
-763 DFLHDLF
+763 DFLHNLF

-874 LRGMESLNLKVDKR
+874 LEGMESVNMKVDKR
-888 ELARMI
+888 EFARMVK
-894 REVTTT
+894 EVTAT

>member
-16 DQVDRELDQT
+16 EETEDGLD
-26 STNAEK
+26 SVA
-32 TQEKISKAFSELGKA
+32 GKA
-47 ILKHNKDVSE
+47 SGVGQALLKGIG
-57 SNTST
+57 TF
-62 GKSLSQ
+62 
-68 IAEETGKTV
+68 
-77 NQLKSEV
+77 
-84 AKAASEYRK
+84 AKW
-93 QGMNASD
+93 G
-100 AMKKAYSDIGYVAGE
+100 
-115 THKKVDKHLDDTKNK
+115 
-130 SEETKEKMQSVF
+130 
-142 SSIGNG
+142 
-148 ALALSKTIGKISL
+148 
-161 AAASVAATATAAL
+161 AAAATAAATATAAL
-174 VKSAVTAYADYEQLV
+174 VKSAVTAYSDYEQLV

-304 EKLSGQ
+304 EKLSCQ

-321 DAIHVVQKEMGIS
+321 DAIHVVQTEMGI
-334 GITAEEAAEAV
+334 T
-345 KNGSMTQEEA
+345 
-355 FNAMGTT
+355 GTT

-395 DVLVNNFVDSV
+395 DVLVNNFVESV
-406 TTAGENILPR
+406 TTAGNNILPR

-431 APVIAKTVP
+431 APIIAKTVP

-525 SLAQGLTNGIPNIL
+525 SLAQGLTNGIPTIL

-546 AKLASTLIQNIPQL
+546 SQLASTLIQNVPQI
-560 VQTGLSLLL
+560 VQTGIQLLL
-569 GLVQGILQA
+569 GLANGILQA
-578 IPQLLQELPGI
+578 VPQLLQELPGI
-589 ITQMVETI
+589 ITQMVENI
-597 LSCIPLIIECGIELL
+597 LSCIPMIIECGIELL

-630 PQIINGIIETLL
+630 PQIISSIIEALL
-642 GHINEIIQAG
+642 SHIDEIIQAG

-688 IGDIIA
+688 IDDIIA
-694 AGVDLFMALVT
+694 AGVELFMALVT
-705 NLPQIIANIAG
+705 NLPQIIVSIAD
-716 KVPQIIASIV
+716 KVPQIITGIV
-726 IAIGQC
+726 SAIGQC

-744 NNLWQG
+744 NKLWEG
-750 LKDVA
+750 MKAIAPDIAAWTKEFVKSIFTLNINVGGVA
-755 PSISSWFK
+755 QNIANK
-763 DFLHDLF
+763 AA
-770 IQDVNVQVDTS
+770 Q
-781 SLKSS
+781 
-786 ATAKITNKSTSARK
+786 ATGSGNTGSFTARK

-874 LRGMESLNLKVDKR
+874 LEGMESVNMKVDKR
-888 ELARMI
+888 EFARMVK
-894 REVTTT
+894 EVTAT